1 MEVINAGM
9 RKGIK
14 VMAVVCQTAQFVSLM
29 PKPKDFVTRIVGDV
43 VYLSA
48 QLTKLSED
56 MNKLLDSY
64 ADIPVN
70 YFMTQV
76 NSITGSLSGITNR
89 LNTYT
94 QNGVN
99 QIAGLGENALNTISE
114 ITGSAIDTTGSITS
128 AIVSLGSAVSQ
139 TSVNILGQT
148 DTSGEINDATEVILE
163 WTNNGFKTVKDD
175 VTKPINDVTNKLNN
189 IKSGVTDTING
200 ATNTVNNKIQETQK
214 WIQSLINELREK
226 VQKLSNLMD
235 TNFKDVTG
243 LSSVSKG
250 ATTISTGLVESGE
263 KTLEVTVTQSITS
276 SLSSVINNFSIS
288 KVVFAFAGVIAQSA
302 IVKLG
307 LDQLPPIDFESMMY
321 KIRDDITISE
331 NDLYKQYQ
339 QLSDSTYNDI
349 IKFGEDLSK
358 APSEFRNYSAENY
371 DKFKDEFEDELKKQ
385 REDIRT
391 RMKFAKNDRS
401 QATIAKKEMR
411 SAIKEIEKYRKQI
424 KNAKQTSTL
433 KSIIDDEL
441 KNFKKEIE
449 YRSNSIKSDWE
460 SMMKQYRDAI
470 KEIKEFFSTGGS
482 CDMFIDDC
490 CNQINKD
497 CDDIKELCTNLGTQ
511 LVCCTIKVVMPAD
524 IGPVF
529 PNPGYKIPDFL
540 KDIKTIFKFI
550 KDLITL
556 IIDIINNIN
565 KLVRIMLNGLNN
577 LKEILDQFLELIGL
591 KWLMNLVQNIINLFS
606 DNIKSAK
613 LSLENTLTP
622 VYFSDTKEYENSL
635 EALESLLDGKR
646 ISGISG
652 IIEKSTDILKLNNFG
667 DFYKVTTDKDYVD
680 AVSNVNNIS
689 YINVN
694 SDSDY
699 TKKQSEKVQ
708 KLIDELEK
716 RGDEIVAY
724 KSPIIKEP
732 GNTSKVSDMIDGNS
746 STADIKFIGWHFFH
760 PNLNHTN
767 SRYYKNTFFGT
778 LIKKI
783 KSNIIKKAAKT
794 GNKKRGGV
802 NGLKSRW
809 KVKTD
814 FAYTAF
820 YWYTYYTEDLEKD
833 CFEFGLSD
841 ESIIIDNVVQTENGS
856 VVQLSD
862 GRKVFVAN
870 NMVKSGDY
878 VNVDGVKYRVGK

>member
-1 MEVINAGM
+1 MEVINTGM

-14 VMAVVCQTAQFVSLM
+14 AMAVVCQTAQFVSLM

-99 QIAGLGENALNTISE
+99 QIAGLGENALNTVSE
-114 ITGSAIDTTGSITS
+114 ITGTAIDITGSLTS
-128 AIVSLGSAVSQ
+128 AVVNLGSAVAQ

-148 DTSGEINDATEVILE
+148 DTGEEIYDATEIILE
-163 WTNNGFKTVKDD
+163 WTSNGFKTVKDD

-189 IKSGVTDTING
+189 LKSGVTNTING
-200 ATNTVNNKIQETQK
+200 TTNTVNDKIQEAQK
-214 WIQSLINELREK
+214 WIQTLINKLRDNVK
-226 VQKLSNLMD
+226 KLSNLMD
-235 TNFKDVTG
+235 TGFKDVTG
-243 LSSVSKG
+243 LSSISKG
-250 ATTISTGLVESGE
+250 ATTISSGLTESGE
-263 KTLEVTVTQSITS
+263 ESLAGTATQSITS
-276 SLSSVINNFSIS
+276 SLSNVINNFSIS
-288 KVVFAFAGVIAQSA
+288 KVVFAFAGVITQSA

-321 KIRDDITISE
+321 KIRDDITMTE
-331 NDLYKQYQ
+331 DDLYKQYQ

-349 IKFGEDLSK
+349 VKFGEDISK
-358 APSEFRNYSAENY
+358 NPSEFRNYSAENY

-391 RMKFAKNDRS
+391 RMKFAKNDRN
-401 QATIAKKEMR
+401 QATIAKKEIR

-497 CDDIKELCTNLGTQ
+497 CNDIKEMCKNLASQ
-511 LVCCTIKVVMPAD
+511 LIGCTIKVAMPAD

-529 PNPGYKIPDFL
+529 PNPVYKISDFL
-540 KDIKTIFKFI
+540 MDVKTIIKFI

-556 IIDIINNIN
+556 IIDIINNVN
-565 KLVRIMLNGLNN
+565 KLVRIMLNGINS
-577 LKEILDQFLELIGL
+577 LKEILDQFLSIIGL
-591 KWLMNLVQNIINLFS
+591 KWLMNLVQNIINLFG
-606 DNIKSAK
+606 DNIKSARLK
-613 LSLENTLTP
+613 LENTLSP
-622 VYFSDTKEYENSL
+622 VYFSDTKEYENTI
-635 EALESLLDGKR
+635 EALDSLLEGVKMSEDGKT
-646 ISGISG
+646 SM
-652 IIEKSTDILKLNNFG
+652 
-667 DFYKVTTDKDYVD
+667 
-680 AVSNVNNIS
+680 NNIPKLLEYVQNDDINKLIKS
-689 YINVN
+689 INSVKNINVIN
-694 SDSDY
+694 PDEDN
-699 TKKQSEKVQ
+699 KKVEQIENLLNDMESQ
-708 KLIDELEK
+708 
-716 RGDEIVAY
+716 GDIIVAY
-724 KSPIIKEP
+724 KSPIIEEP
-732 GNTSKVSDMIDGNS
+732 GDTTTVSNMIEGGS
-746 STADIKFIGWHFFH
+746 SDVDIKFIGWHFFH
-760 PNLNHTN
+760 PNLNHTDN
-767 SRYYKNTFFGT
+767 RYYGNGPIQK

-783 KSNIIKKAAKT
+783 KSKIIQKAAKNGHKKNGGVT
-794 GNKKRGGV
+794 RLKNKKVGSLIR
-802 NGLKSRW
+802 KID
-809 KVKTD
+809 T
-814 FAYTAF
+814 AYVAF

-833 CFEFGLSD
+833 CFEFNATDNST
-841 ESIIIDNVVQTENGS
+841 IIDNVVHTENGS

-878 VNVDGVKYRVGK
+878 VNVDGVKYRVK

>member
-1 MEVINAGM
+1 MEVINTGM

-14 VMAVVCQTAQFVSLM
+14 AMAVVCQTAQFVSLM

-89 LNTYT
+89 LNTYV

-114 ITGSAIDTTGSITS
+114 ITGAAIDTTGSLTS
-128 AIVSLGSAVSQ
+128 AVVSLGSAVVQ
-139 TSVNILGQT
+139 TPVNILGQT
-148 DTSGEINDATEVILE
+148 DTGEEINDAAEIVLE
-163 WTNNGFKTVKDD
+163 WTNNGFKTIKDD
-175 VTKPINDVTNKLNN
+175 VTKPINDLTNKLNN
-189 IKSGVTDTING
+189 LKSGVTDTING
-200 ATNTVNNKIQETQK
+200 ATNTVNDKIQEAQK
-214 WIQSLINELREK
+214 WIQTLINELRDK

-243 LSSVSKG
+243 LSSISKG
-250 ATTISTGLVESGE
+250 STTISTGLTESGE
-263 KTLEVTVTQSITS
+263 ESLAGTATQSITS
-276 SLSSVINNFSIS
+276 SLSNVINNFSIS
-288 KVVFAFAGVIAQSA
+288 KVVFAFAGVITQSA

-321 KIRDDITISE
+321 KIRDDITMTE
-331 NDLYKQYQ
+331 DDLYKQYQ

-349 IKFGEDLSK
+349 IKFGEDVSK
-358 APSEFRNYSAENY
+358 NPSEFRNYSAENY

-497 CDDIKELCTNLGTQ
+497 CNDIKEMCKNLASQ
-511 LVCCTIKVVMPAD
+511 LIGCTIKVAMPAD

-529 PNPGYKIPDFL
+529 PNPVYKISDFWM
-540 KDIKTIFKFI
+540 DVKTIIKFI

-556 IIDIINNIN
+556 IIDIINNVN
-565 KLVRIMLNGLNN
+565 KLVRIMLNGINS
-577 LKEILDQFLELIGL
+577 LKEILDEFLNIIGL
-591 KWLMNLVQNIINLFS
+591 KWLMNLVQNIINLFG
-606 DNIKSAK
+606 DNIKSAR
-613 LSLENTLTP
+613 LRLENTLSP

-635 EALESLLDGKR
+635 EALESLLDGNR
-646 ISGISG
+646 ISIRETLTGSI
-652 IIEKSTDILKLNNFG
+652 DMLNSINSINK
-667 DFYKVTTDKDYVD
+667 DFNEVYNGAK
-680 AVSNVNNIS
+680 NIS
-689 YINVN
+689 YINTSATTGSAVTYAEN
-694 SDSDY
+694 
-699 TKKQSEKVQ
+699 QSEKVQ

-724 KSPIIKEP
+724 KSPIIEEP
-732 GNTSKVSDMIDGNS
+732 GDTTTVSNMIDGGS
-746 STADIKFIGWHFFH
+746 SDIDIKFIGWNFFH
-760 PNLNHTN
+760 PNLNN
-767 SRYYKNTFFGT
+767 KDYYKSNFM
-778 LIKKI
+778 KKI
-783 KSNIIKKAAKT
+783 KSKIIKKAAKN
-794 GNKKRGGV
+794 GHKKRGGV
-802 NGLKSRW
+802 NGLRTRW
-809 KVKTD
+809 KVKSDT
-814 FAYTAF
+814 AYDAF

-833 CFEFGLSD
+833 CFEFKTD
-841 ESIIIDNVVQTENGS
+841 DNTVIIDNVVHTENGS

-878 VNVDGVKYRVGK
+878 VNVDGIKYRVGK

>member
-1 MEVINAGM
+1 MEVINTGM

-14 VMAVVCQTAQFVSLM
+14 AMAVVCQTAQFVSLM

-64 ADIPVN
+64 ASIPVN

-76 NSITGSLSGITNR
+76 NSITGSLMGITNR

-114 ITGSAIDTTGSITS
+114 ITGTAIDTTGSITS
-128 AIVSLGSAVSQ
+128 AVVSLGSAVAQ
-139 TSVNILGQT
+139 TSKNILGQT
-148 DTSGEINDATEVILE
+148 DTGEEINNAAEVVLE
-163 WTNNGFKTVKDD
+163 WTDNGFKTIKDD

-200 ATNTVNNKIQETQK
+200 VANTVNDKIQETQK
-214 WIQSLINELREK
+214 WIQTLIDKLRNN
-226 VQKLSNLMD
+226 VQELSNLMD
-235 TNFKDVTG
+235 TGFKDVTG
-243 LSSVSKG
+243 LSSISKG
-250 ATTISTGLVESGE
+250 ANTISTGLTESGE
-263 KTLEVTVTQSITS
+263 ESLVGTAAQSITS
-276 SLSSVINNFSIS
+276 SLSNVINNFSIS
-288 KVVFAFAGVIAQSA
+288 KVVFAFAGVITQSA
-302 IVKLG
+302 IVKLE

-321 KIRDDITISE
+321 KIRDDITMTE
-331 NDLYKQYQ
+331 DDLYKQYQ

-358 APSEFRNYSAENY
+358 NPSEFRNYSAENY
-371 DKFKDEFEDELKKQ
+371 DNFKDEFEDELKKQ
-385 REDIRT
+385 REEIRT
-391 RMKFAKNDRS
+391 RMKFAKNDKK

-449 YRSNSIKSDWE
+449 YISNSIKSDWE

-497 CDDIKELCTNLGTQ
+497 CDDIKELCKNLSSQ
-511 LVCCTIKVVMPAD
+511 LIGCTIKVAMPAD

-529 PNPGYKIPDFL
+529 PNPVYKISDFWM
-540 KDIKTIFKFI
+540 DVKTIFKFI

-556 IIDIINNIN
+556 IIDIINNVN
-565 KLVRIMLNGLNN
+565 RLVRIMLNGINS
-577 LKEILDQFLELIGL
+577 LKEILDEFLNIIGL
-591 KWLMNLVQNIINLFS
+591 KWLMNLVQNIINLFGN
-606 DNIKSAK
+606 NIKSAR
-613 LSLENTLTP
+613 LRLENSLSP

-635 EALESLLDGKR
+635 EALESLLDGNR
-646 ISGISG
+646 ISISETLTG
-652 IIEKSTDILKLNNFG
+652 SIEMLNSINSINA
-667 DFYKVTTDKDYVD
+667 DFNIAYSGAK
-680 AVSNVNNIS
+680 NIS
-689 YINVN
+689 YINTSAN
-694 SDSDY
+694 SSK
-699 TKKQSEKVQ
+699 TAQKQSEKVQ
-708 KLIDELEK
+708 ILIDELEK

-724 KSPIIKEP
+724 KSPIIEEP
-732 GNTSKVSDMIDGNS
+732 GDTTTVSNMIDGGS
-746 STADIKFIGWHFFH
+746 SDVDIKFIGWHFFH
-760 PNLNHTN
+760 PNLNN
-767 SRYYKNTFFGT
+767 KDYYKSDFM
-778 LIKKI
+778 KKI
-783 KSNIIKKAAKT
+783 KSKIIKKAAKS
-794 GNKKRGGV
+794 GHKKRGGV
-802 NGLKSRW
+802 NGLRTRW
-809 KVKTD
+809 KVKSDT
-814 FAYTAF
+814 AYDAF

-833 CFEFGLSD
+833 CFEFKTND
-841 ESIIIDNVVQTENGS
+841 NTVIIDNVVHTENGS

-878 VNVDGVKYRVGK
+878 VNVDGVKYRVGN

>member
-1 MEVINAGM
+1 MEVINTGM
-9 RKGIK
+9 RKSIK
-14 VMAVVCQTAQFVSLM
+14 TMAVVCQTAQFVSLM

-64 ADIPVN
+64 ASIPVN

-76 NSITGSLSGITNR
+76 NSITGSLSSITNR

-114 ITGSAIDTTGSITS
+114 ITGTAIDTTGSITS
-128 AIVSLGSAVSQ
+128 AIVNLGSAVAQ
-139 TSVNILGQT
+139 TSVNVIGQT
-148 DTSGEINDATEVILE
+148 DLGEEINDGAEIILE
-163 WTNNGFKTVKDD
+163 WTDNGFKTVKDD
-175 VTKPINDVTNKLNN
+175 ITKPINDVTNKLNN
-189 IKSGVTDTING
+189 IKSGVTDDING
-200 ATNTVNNKIQETQK
+200 VANDVNGVIQKTQK
-214 WIQSLINELREK
+214 WIQTLINDLRNE
-226 VQKLSNLMD
+226 VQKLSNLID
-235 TNFKDVTG
+235 TGFEEVTG
-243 LSSVSKG
+243 LSSISKG
-250 ATTISTGLVESGE
+250 ASTISTGLTESGE
-263 KTLEVTVTQSITS
+263 KTLEVTATQSITS
-276 SLSSVINNFSIS
+276 SLSNVINNFSIS
-288 KVVFAFAGVIAQSA
+288 KVVFAFAGVITQSA

-307 LDQLPPIDFESMMY
+307 LDKLPPIDFESMMY
-321 KIRDDITISE
+321 KIRDDITITE
-331 NDLYKQYQ
+331 DDLYKQYQ

-349 IKFGEDLSK
+349 IKFGEDVSK
-358 APSEFRNYSAENY
+358 NPSEFRNYSAENY

-391 RMKFAKNDRS
+391 RMKFAKNDRN
-401 QATIAKKEMR
+401 QATIAKKEIR

-497 CDDIKELCTNLGTQ
+497 CDDIKELCKNLASQ
-511 LVCCTIKVVMPAD
+511 LIGCTIKVAMPAD

-529 PNPGYKIPDFL
+529 PNPAYKISDFL
-540 KDIKTIFKFI
+540 MDVKTIIKFI

-556 IIDIINNIN
+556 IIDIINNVN
-565 KLVRIMLNGLNN
+565 KLVRIMLNGINS
-577 LKEILDQFLELIGL
+577 LKEILDEFLNIIGL
-591 KWLMNLVQNIINLFS
+591 KWLMNLVQNIINLFGN
-606 DNIKSAK
+606 NIKSAR
-613 LSLENTLTP
+613 LSLENSLSP

-635 EALESLLDGKR
+635 EALESLLDGNR
-646 ISGISG
+646 ISIRETLTGSI
-652 IIEKSTDILKLNNFG
+652 DMLNSINSINK
-667 DFYKVTTDKDYVD
+667 DFNEVYNGAK
-680 AVSNVNNIS
+680 NIS
-689 YINVN
+689 YINTSATTGRAVTYAEN
-694 SDSDY
+694 
-699 TKKQSEKVQ
+699 QSEKVQ

-724 KSPIIKEP
+724 KSPIIEEP
-732 GNTSKVSDMIDGNS
+732 GDTTTVSNMIDGGS
-746 STADIKFIGWHFFH
+746 SDIDIKFIGWNFFH
-760 PNLNHTN
+760 PNLNN
-767 SRYYKNTFFGT
+767 KDYYKSNFM
-778 LIKKI
+778 KKI
-783 KSNIIKKAAKT
+783 KSKIIKKAAKN
-794 GNKKRGGV
+794 GHKKRGGV
-802 NGLKSRW
+802 NGLRTRW
-809 KVKTD
+809 KVKSDT
-814 FAYTAF
+814 AYDAF

-833 CFEFGLSD
+833 CFEFKTD
-841 ESIIIDNVVQTENGS
+841 DNTVIIDNVVHTENGS
-856 VVQLSD
+856 VVQLND

-878 VNVDGVKYRVGK
+878 VNVDGVKYRVK

>member
-1 MEVINAGM
+1 MEVINTGM
-9 RKGIK
+9 RKSIK
-14 VMAVVCQTAQFVSLM
+14 TMAVVCQTAQFVSLM

-56 MNKLLDSY
+56 MNKLLASY
-64 ADIPVN
+64 SDIPIN

-76 NSITGSLSGITNR
+76 NSITGSLSSITNR

-114 ITGSAIDTTGSITS
+114 ITGTAIDTTGTITS
-128 AIVSLGSAVSQ
+128 AIVNLGSAVAQ
-139 TSVNILGQT
+139 TSVNVIGQT
-148 DTSGEINDATEVILE
+148 DLGEEINDGAEIILE
-163 WTNNGFKTVKDD
+163 WTNNTFKTVKDD

-189 IKSGVTDTING
+189 IKSGTTDTINDV
-200 ATNTVNNKIQETQK
+200 ANTVNGAIQKTQK
-214 WIQSLINELREK
+214 WIQTLINDLRNE
-226 VQKLSNLMD
+226 VQKLSNVLD
-235 TNFKDVTG
+235 TNFKEYSG
-243 LSSVSKG
+243 LNFISEG
-250 ATTISTGLVESGE
+250 ATTISSGLAESGE
-263 KTLEVTVTQSITS
+263 ESLAGSATQSITS
-276 SLSSVINNFSIS
+276 SISNVINNFSIS
-288 KVVFAFAGVIAQSA
+288 KVVLAFAGLITQSV

-321 KIRDDITISE
+321 KIRDDIAMTE
-331 NDLYKQYQ
+331 DDLYKQYQ
-339 QLSDSTYNDI
+339 ELSDSTYNDI

-358 APSEFRNYSAENY
+358 NPSEFRNYSTENY
-371 DKFKDEFEDELKKQ
+371 DEFKNEFEDELKKQ
-385 REDIRT
+385 REEIRT

-433 KSIIDDEL
+433 KSIIGDEL
-441 KNFKKEIE
+441 NNFKKEIE

-460 SMMKQYRDAI
+460 SMMKQYKDAI
-470 KEIKEFFSTGGS
+470 NEIKEFFSTGGS

-497 CDDIKELCTNLGTQ
+497 CDDIKELCKNLSSQ
-511 LVCCTIKVVMPAD
+511 LIGCTIKVAMPAD

-529 PNPGYKIPDFL
+529 PNPVYKISDFWM
-540 KDIKTIFKFI
+540 DVKTIFKFI

-556 IIDIINNIN
+556 IIDIINNVN
-565 KLVRIMLNGLNN
+565 KLVRIMLNGINS
-577 LKEILDQFLELIGL
+577 LKEILDEFLSIIGL
-591 KWLMNLVQNIINLFS
+591 KWLMNLVQNIINLFG
-606 DNIKSAK
+606 DNIKSAR
-613 LSLENTLTP
+613 LSLENSLSP

-635 EALESLLDGKR
+635 EALESLLDGNR
-646 ISGISG
+646 ISIRETLTGSI
-652 IIEKSTDILKLNNFG
+652 DMLNSINSINK
-667 DFYKVTTDKDYVD
+667 DFNEVYNGAK
-680 AVSNVNNIS
+680 NIS
-689 YINVN
+689 YINTSATGMAATYAEN
-694 SDSDY
+694 
-699 TKKQSEKVQ
+699 QSEKVQ

-724 KSPIIKEP
+724 KSPIIEEP
-732 GNTSKVSDMIDGNS
+732 GDTTTVSNMIDGES
-746 STADIKFIGWHFFH
+746 SDIDIKFIGWNFFH
-760 PNLNHTN
+760 PNLNN
-767 SRYYKNTFFGT
+767 KDYYKSDFM
-778 LIKKI
+778 KKI
-783 KSNIIKKAAKT
+783 KSKIIKKAAKN
-794 GNKKRGGV
+794 GHKKRGGV
-802 NGLKSRW
+802 NGLRTRW
-809 KVKTD
+809 KVKSDT
-814 FAYTAF
+814 AYDAF

-833 CFEFGLSD
+833 CFEFNTTD
-841 ESIIIDNVVQTENGS
+841 NTVIIDNVVHTENGS

>member
-1 MEVINAGM
+1 MEVINTGM

-14 VMAVVCQTAQFVSLM
+14 AMAVVCQTAQFVSLM

-76 NSITGSLSGITNR
+76 NSITGSLSGIANR
-89 LNTYT
+89 LNTYA

-114 ITGSAIDTTGSITS
+114 ITGAAIDTTGSLTS
-128 AIVSLGSAVSQ
+128 AVVSLGSAVVQ
-139 TSVNILGQT
+139 TPVNILGQT
-148 DTSGEINDATEVILE
+148 DTGEEINDAAEIVLE
-163 WTNNGFKTVKDD
+163 WTNNGFKTIKDD

-189 IKSGVTDTING
+189 LKSGVTDTING
-200 ATNTVNNKIQETQK
+200 ATNTVNDKIQEAQK
-214 WIQSLINELREK
+214 WIQTLINELRDK

-235 TNFKDVTG
+235 TGFKDVTG
-243 LSSVSKG
+243 LSSISKG
-250 ATTISTGLVESGE
+250 STTISTGLTESGE
-263 KTLEVTVTQSITS
+263 ESLAGTATQSITS
-276 SLSSVINNFSIS
+276 SLSNVINNFSIS
-288 KVVFAFAGVIAQSA
+288 KVVFAFAGVITQSA

-321 KIRDDITISE
+321 KIRDDITMTE
-331 NDLYKQYQ
+331 DDLYKQYQ

-358 APSEFRNYSAENY
+358 NPSEFRNYSAENY

-391 RMKFAKNDRS
+391 RMKFAKNDRN

-497 CDDIKELCTNLGTQ
+497 CNDIKEMCKNLASQ
-511 LVCCTIKVVMPAD
+511 LIGCTIKVAMPAD

-529 PNPGYKIPDFL
+529 PNPAYKISDFL
-540 KDIKTIFKFI
+540 MDVKTIIKFI
-550 KDLITL
+550 KDLITS
-556 IIDIINNIN
+556 IIDIINNVN
-565 KLVRIMLNGLNN
+565 KLARIMLNGINS
-577 LKEILDQFLELIGL
+577 LKEILDEFLNIIGL
-591 KWLMNLVQNIINLFS
+591 KWLMNLVQNIINLFG
-606 DNIKSAK
+606 DNIKSARW
-613 LSLENTLTP
+613 SLENSLSP

-635 EALESLLDGKR
+635 EALESLLDGNR
-646 ISGISG
+646 ISIRETLTGSI
-652 IIEKSTDILKLNNFG
+652 DMLNSINSINK
-667 DFYKVTTDKDYVD
+667 DFNEVYNGAK
-680 AVSNVNNIS
+680 NIS
-689 YINVN
+689 YINTSATTGRAVTYAEN
-694 SDSDY
+694 
-699 TKKQSEKVQ
+699 QSEKVQ

-724 KSPIIKEP
+724 KSPIIEEP
-732 GNTSKVSDMIDGNS
+732 GDTTTVSNMIDGGS
-746 STADIKFIGWHFFH
+746 SDIDIKFIGWNFFH
-760 PNLNHTN
+760 PNLNN
-767 SRYYKNTFFGT
+767 KDYYKSDFM
-778 LIKKI
+778 KKI
-783 KSNIIKKAAKT
+783 KSKIIKKAAKS
-794 GNKKRGGV
+794 GHKKRGGV
-802 NGLKSRW
+802 NGLRTRW
-809 KVKTD
+809 KVKSDT
-814 FAYTAF
+814 AYDAF

-833 CFEFGLSD
+833 CFEFNTTD
-841 ESIIIDNVVQTENGS
+841 NTVIIDNVVHTENGS

-878 VNVDGVKYRVGK
+878 VNVDGVKYRVK

>member
-1 MEVINAGM
+1 MEVINTGM

-14 VMAVVCQTAQFVSLM
+14 AMAVAAQTMQFISLM

-64 ADIPVN
+64 ADIPVD

-89 LNTYT
+89 LNIYA

-114 ITGSAIDTTGSITS
+114 ITGAAIDTTGSLTS
-128 AIVSLGSAVSQ
+128 AVVSLGSAVVQ
-139 TSVNILGQT
+139 TPVNILGQT
-148 DTSGEINDATEVILE
+148 DTGEEINDAAEIVLE
-163 WTNNGFKTVKDD
+163 WTNNGFKTIKDD
-175 VTKPINDVTNKLNN
+175 VTKPINDLTNKLNN
-189 IKSGVTDTING
+189 LKSGVTDTING
-200 ATNTVNNKIQETQK
+200 ATNTVNDKIQEAQK
-214 WIQSLINELREK
+214 WIQTLINELRDNVK
-226 VQKLSNLMD
+226 KLSNLMD
-235 TNFKDVTG
+235 TGFKDVTG
-243 LSSVSKG
+243 LSSISKG
-250 ATTISTGLVESGE
+250 STTISTGLTESGE
-263 KTLEVTVTQSITS
+263 ESLAGTATQSITS
-276 SLSSVINNFSIS
+276 SLSNAINNFSIS
-288 KVVFAFAGVIAQSA
+288 KVVFAFAGVITQSA

-321 KIRDDITISE
+321 KIRNDITMTE
-331 NDLYKQYQ
+331 DDLYKQYQ

-349 IKFGEDLSK
+349 IKFGEDISK
-358 APSEFRNYSAENY
+358 NPSEFRNYSAENY

-449 YRSNSIKSDWE
+449 YKSNSIKSDWE

-497 CDDIKELCTNLGTQ
+497 CNDIKELCKNLASQ
-511 LVCCTIKVVMPAD
+511 LIGCTIKVAMPAD

-529 PNPGYKIPDFL
+529 PNPVYKISDFWM
-540 KDIKTIFKFI
+540 DVKTIIKFI

-556 IIDIINNIN
+556 IIDIINNVN
-565 KLVRIMLNGLNN
+565 KLVRIMLNGINS
-577 LKEILDQFLELIGL
+577 LKEILDEFLNIIGL
-591 KWLMNLVQNIINLFS
+591 KWLMNLVQNIINLFG
-606 DNIKSAK
+606 DNIKSAR
-613 LSLENTLTP
+613 LRLENTLSP

-635 EALESLLDGKR
+635 EALESLLDGNR
-646 ISGISG
+646 ISIRETLTGS
-652 IIEKSTDILKLNNFG
+652 IEMLNSINSINK
-667 DFYKVTTDKDYVD
+667 DFNEVYNGAK
-680 AVSNVNNIS
+680 NIS
-689 YINVN
+689 YINTSATGMAATYADN
-694 SDSDY
+694 
-699 TKKQSEKVQ
+699 QSEKVQ

-724 KSPIIKEP
+724 KSPIIEEP
-732 GNTSKVSDMIDGNS
+732 GDTTTVSNMIDGGS
-746 STADIKFIGWHFFH
+746 SDIDIKFIGWDFFH
-760 PNLNHTN
+760 PNLNN
-767 SRYYKNTFFGT
+767 KDYYKTDFM
-778 LIKKI
+778 KKI
-783 KSNIIKKAAKT
+783 KSKIIKKAAKS
-794 GNKKRGGV
+794 GHKKRGGV
-802 NGLKSRW
+802 NGLRTRW
-809 KVKTD
+809 KVKSDT
-814 FAYTAF
+814 AYDAF

-833 CFEFGLSD
+833 CFEFKTD
-841 ESIIIDNVVQTENGS
+841 DNTVIIDNVVHTENGS

-878 VNVDGVKYRVGK
+878 VNVDGIKYRVGK

>member
-1 MEVINAGM
+1 MEVINTGM

-14 VMAVVCQTAQFVSLM
+14 AMAVAAQTMQFISLM

-114 ITGSAIDTTGSITS
+114 ITGAAIDTTGSLTS
-128 AIVSLGSAVSQ
+128 AVVSLGSAVVQ
-139 TSVNILGQT
+139 TPVNILGQT
-148 DTSGEINDATEVILE
+148 DTGEEINDAAEIVLE
-163 WTNNGFKTVKDD
+163 WTNNGFKTIKDD

-189 IKSGVTDTING
+189 LKSGVTDTING
-200 ATNTVNNKIQETQK
+200 ATNTVNDKIQEVQK
-214 WIQSLINELREK
+214 WIQTLINELRDK

-235 TNFKDVTG
+235 TSFKDVTG
-243 LSSVSKG
+243 LSSISKG
-250 ATTISTGLVESGE
+250 STTISTGLTESGE
-263 KTLEVTVTQSITS
+263 ESLAGTATQSITS
-276 SLSSVINNFSIS
+276 SLSNVINNFSIS
-288 KVVFAFAGVIAQSA
+288 KVVFAFAGVITQSA

-321 KIRDDITISE
+321 KIRDDITMTE
-331 NDLYKQYQ
+331 DDLYKQYQ

-349 IKFGEDLSK
+349 IKFGEDVSK
-358 APSEFRNYSAENY
+358 NPSEFRNYSTENY

-391 RMKFAKNDRS
+391 RMKFAKNDRN
-401 QATIAKKEMR
+401 QATIAKKEIR

-497 CDDIKELCTNLGTQ
+497 CNDIKEMCKNLASQ
-511 LVCCTIKVVMPAD
+511 LIGCTIKVAMPAD

-529 PNPGYKIPDFL
+529 PNPVYKISDFL
-540 KDIKTIFKFI
+540 MDVKTIIKFI

-556 IIDIINNIN
+556 IIDIINNVN
-565 KLVRIMLNGLNN
+565 KLVRIMLNGINS
-577 LKEILDQFLELIGL
+577 LKEILDEFLNIIGL
-591 KWLMNLVQNIINLFS
+591 KWLMNLVQNIINLFG
-606 DNIKSAK
+606 DNIKSAR
-613 LSLENTLTP
+613 LRLENTLSP
-622 VYFSDTKEYENSL
+622 VYFSDTKEYENTI
-635 EALESLLDGKR
+635 EALDSLLEGVKMSDDGKTSMSN
-646 ISGISG
+646 IPKLLEYVQNDDINKL
-652 IIEKSTDILKLNNFG
+652 IKSINSAKNIN
-667 DFYKVTTDKDYVD
+667 VINPDKD
-680 AVSNVNNIS
+680 
-689 YINVN
+689 
-694 SDSDY
+694 
-699 TKKQSEKVQ
+699 
-708 KLIDELEK
+708 DEVK
-716 RGDEIVAY
+716 RIENLLNDMESQGDVIVAY
-724 KSPIIKEP
+724 KSPIIEEP
-732 GNTSKVSDMIDGNS
+732 GDTTTVSNMIDGGS
-746 STADIKFIGWHFFH
+746 SDIDIKFIGWNFFH
-760 PNLNHTN
+760 PNLNN
-767 SRYYKNTFFGT
+767 KDYYKSNFM
-778 LIKKI
+778 KKI
-783 KSNIIKKAAKT
+783 KSKIIKKAAKN
-794 GNKKRGGV
+794 GHKKRGGV
-802 NGLKSRW
+802 NGLRTRW
-809 KVKTD
+809 KVRSDT
-814 FAYTAF
+814 AYDAF

-833 CFEFGLSD
+833 CFEFKTD
-841 ESIIIDNVVQTENGS
+841 DNTVIIDNVVHTENGS

-878 VNVDGVKYRVGK
+878 VNVDGVKYRVGN

>member
-1 MEVINAGM
+1 MEVINTGM

-14 VMAVVCQTAQFVSLM
+14 AMAVVCQTAQFVSLM

-89 LNTYT
+89 LNTYV

-99 QIAGLGENALNTISE
+99 QIVGLGENALNTISE
-114 ITGSAIDTTGSITS
+114 ITGAAIDTTGSITS

-148 DTSGEINDATEVILE
+148 DTGEEINDAAEIILE

-175 VTKPINDVTNKLNN
+175 VTKPINDVTNKLSN
-189 IKSGVTDTING
+189 IKSGVTDKINNVS
-200 ATNTVNNKIQETQK
+200 NTVNDKIQETQK
-214 WIQSLINELREK
+214 QIQTLINELRDK
-226 VQKLSNLMD
+226 IQKLSNLMD

-243 LSSVSKG
+243 LSSISKG
-250 ATTISTGLVESGE
+250 ATTISTGLSESGE
-263 KTLEVTVTQSITS
+263 KTLEVTATQSITS
-276 SLSSVINNFSIS
+276 SLSNVINNFSIS
-288 KVVFAFAGVIAQSA
+288 KVVFAFAGVITQSA

-321 KIRDDITISE
+321 KIRDDITMTE
-331 NDLYKQYQ
+331 DDLYKQYQ

-358 APSEFRNYSAENY
+358 NPSEFRNYSAKNY

-401 QATIAKKEMR
+401 QAAIAKKEMR

-497 CDDIKELCTNLGTQ
+497 CNDIKELCKNLSSQ
-511 LVCCTIKVVMPAD
+511 LIGCTIKVAMPAD

-529 PNPGYKIPDFL
+529 PNPVYKISDFL
-540 KDIKTIFKFI
+540 MDVKSIFKFI
-550 KDLITL
+550 KELITL
-556 IIDIINNIN
+556 IINIINNVN
-565 KLVRIMLNGLNN
+565 KLARIMLNGINN
-577 LKEILDQFLELIGL
+577 LKEILDEFLNIIGL
-591 KWLMNLVQNIINLFS
+591 KWLMNMVQNIINLFGN
-606 DNIKSAK
+606 NIKLAR
-613 LSLENTLTP
+613 LSLENSLSP
-622 VYFSDTKEYENSL
+622 VYFSDTKEYESSIN
-635 EALESLLDGKR
+635 ALESLLNGKR
-646 ISGISG
+646 VSGISETLSG
-652 IIEKSTDILKLNNFG
+652 SIEMLNNINSIND
-667 DFYKVTTDKDYVD
+667 DFND
-680 AVSNVNNIS
+680 AYDAAKNIS
-689 YINVN
+689 YINTSAN
-694 SDSDY
+694 SSK
-699 TKKQSEKVQ
+699 TAQKQSEKVQ
-708 KLIDELEK
+708 NLIDELEK

-724 KSPIIKEP
+724 KSPIIEEP
-732 GNTSKVSDMIDGNS
+732 GDTTTVSNMIDGGS
-746 STADIKFIGWHFFH
+746 SDIDIKFIGWHFFH
-760 PNLNHTN
+760 PNLNHTDD
-767 SRYYKNTFFGT
+767 RYYGNGLIQD

-783 KSNIIKKAAKT
+783 KSKIIKKAAKN
-794 GNKKRGGV
+794 GHKENGGV
-802 NGLKSRW
+802 NGLRTRW
-809 KVKTD
+809 KVKSDT
-814 FAYTAF
+814 AYKAF

-833 CFEFGLSD
+833 CFEFNTTD
-841 ESIIIDNVVQTENGS
+841 NTVIIDNVVHTENGS

-862 GRKVFVAN
+862 GRKVFIAN

-878 VNVDGVKYRVGK
+878 VNVDGVKYRVK

>member
-1 MEVINAGM
+1 MEVINTGM

-14 VMAVVCQTAQFVSLM
+14 AMAVVCQTAQFVSLM

-64 ADIPVN
+64 ASIPVN

-76 NSITGSLSGITNR
+76 NSITGSLSGIANR

-99 QIAGLGENALNTISE
+99 QIAGLGENTLNTISE
-114 ITGSAIDTTGSITS
+114 ITGAAIDTTGSLTS
-128 AIVSLGSAVSQ
+128 AVVSLGSAVVQ
-139 TSVNILGQT
+139 TPVNILGQT
-148 DTSGEINDATEVILE
+148 DTGEEINDAAEIVLE
-163 WTNNGFKTVKDD
+163 WTNNGFKTIKDD

-189 IKSGVTDTING
+189 LKSGVTDTING
-200 ATNTVNNKIQETQK
+200 ATNTVNDKIQEAQK
-214 WIQSLINELREK
+214 WIQTLINELRDK

-235 TNFKDVTG
+235 TGFKDVTG
-243 LSSVSKG
+243 LSSISKG
-250 ATTISTGLVESGE
+250 STTISTGLAESGE
-263 KTLEVTVTQSITS
+263 ESLAGTATQSITS
-276 SLSSVINNFSIS
+276 SLSNVINNFSIS
-288 KVVFAFAGVIAQSA
+288 KVVFAFAGVITQSA

-321 KIRDDITISE
+321 KIRDDITMTE
-331 NDLYKQYQ
+331 DDLYKQYQ

-358 APSEFRNYSAENY
+358 NPSEFRNYSTENY

-391 RMKFAKNDRS
+391 RMKFAKNDRN
-401 QATIAKKEMR
+401 QATIAKKEIR

-497 CDDIKELCTNLGTQ
+497 CNDIKEMCKNLASQ
-511 LVCCTIKVVMPAD
+511 LIGCTIKVAMPAD

-529 PNPGYKIPDFL
+529 PNPVYKISDFL
-540 KDIKTIFKFI
+540 MDVKTIIKFI

-556 IIDIINNIN
+556 IIDIINNVN
-565 KLVRIMLNGLNN
+565 KLVRIMLNGVNS
-577 LKEILDQFLELIGL
+577 LKEILDEFLNIIGL
-591 KWLMNLVQNIINLFS
+591 KWLMNLVQNIINLFG
-606 DNIKSAK
+606 DNIKSTR
-613 LSLENTLTP
+613 LRLENTLSP
-622 VYFSDTKEYENSL
+622 VYFSDTKEYENTI
-635 EALESLLDGKR
+635 EALDSLLEGVKMSDDGKTSMSN
-646 ISGISG
+646 IPKLLEYVQNDDINKL
-652 IIEKSTDILKLNNFG
+652 IKSINSAKNIN
-667 DFYKVTTDKDYVD
+667 VINPDKDDEVKRIE
-680 AVSNVNNIS
+680 NL
-689 YINVN
+689 INDME
-694 SDSDY
+694 S
-699 TKKQSEKVQ
+699 Q
-708 KLIDELEK
+708 
-716 RGDEIVAY
+716 GDVIVAY
-724 KSPIIKEP
+724 KSPIIEEP
-732 GNTSKVSDMIDGNS
+732 GDTTTVSNMIDGGS
-746 STADIKFIGWHFFH
+746 SDVDIKFIGWNFFH
-760 PNLNHTN
+760 PNLNHTGDK
-767 SRYYKNTFFGT
+767 YYSSKF
-778 LIKKI
+778 IKKI
-783 KSNIIKKAAKT
+783 KSKIIKKAAKNGHKKNGGVT
-794 GNKKRGGV
+794 RLKNKKV
-802 NGLKSRW
+802 GLRRKID
-809 KVKTD
+809 T
-814 FAYTAF
+814 AYVAF

-833 CFEFGLSD
+833 CFEFNTTNNTV
-841 ESIIIDNVVQTENGS
+841 IIDNVVHTENGS
-856 VVQLSD
+856 VVQLND

>member
-1 MEVINAGM
+1 MEVINTGM

-14 VMAVVCQTAQFVSLM
+14 AMAVVCQTAQFVSLM

-89 LNTYT
+89 LNTYV

-114 ITGSAIDTTGSITS
+114 ITGAAIDTTGSLTS
-128 AIVSLGSAVSQ
+128 AVVSLGSAVVQ
-139 TSVNILGQT
+139 TPVNILGQT
-148 DTSGEINDATEVILE
+148 DTGEEINDAAEIVLE
-163 WTNNGFKTVKDD
+163 WTNNGFKTIKDD

-189 IKSGVTDTING
+189 LKSGVTDTING
-200 ATNTVNNKIQETQK
+200 ATNTVNDKIQEAQK
-214 WIQSLINELREK
+214 WFQTLINELRDK

-235 TNFKDVTG
+235 TGFKDVTG
-243 LSSVSKG
+243 LSSISKG
-250 ATTISTGLVESGE
+250 STTISTGLTESGE
-263 KTLEVTVTQSITS
+263 ESLAGIATQSITS
-276 SLSSVINNFSIS
+276 SLSNVINNFSIS
-288 KVVFAFAGVIAQSA
+288 KVVFAFAGVIIQSA

-321 KIRDDITISE
+321 KIRDDITMTE
-331 NDLYKQYQ
+331 DDLYKQYQ

-349 IKFGEDLSK
+349 IKFGEDVSK
-358 APSEFRNYSAENY
+358 NPSEFRNYSAENY

-391 RMKFAKNDRS
+391 RMKFAKNDRN

-433 KSIIDDEL
+433 KSIIGDEL

-497 CDDIKELCTNLGTQ
+497 CNDIKELCKNLASQ
-511 LVCCTIKVVMPAD
+511 LIGCTIKVAMPAD

-529 PNPGYKIPDFL
+529 PNPVYKISDFWM
-540 KDIKTIFKFI
+540 DVKTIIKFI

-556 IIDIINNIN
+556 IIDIINNVN
-565 KLVRIMLNGLNN
+565 KLVRIMLNGINS
-577 LKEILDQFLELIGL
+577 LKEILDEFLNIIGL
-591 KWLMNLVQNIINLFS
+591 KWLMNLVQNIINLFGY
-606 DNIKSAK
+606 NIKSAR
-613 LSLENTLTP
+613 LRLENTLSP

-635 EALESLLDGKR
+635 EALESLLDGNR
-646 ISGISG
+646 ISIRETLTGSI
-652 IIEKSTDILKLNNFG
+652 DMLNSINSINK
-667 DFYKVTTDKDYVD
+667 DFNEVYNGAK
-680 AVSNVNNIS
+680 NIS
-689 YINVN
+689 YINTSATTGRAVTYAEN
-694 SDSDY
+694 
-699 TKKQSEKVQ
+699 QSEKVQ

-724 KSPIIKEP
+724 KSPIIEEP
-732 GNTSKVSDMIDGNS
+732 GDITTVSNMIDGGS
-746 STADIKFIGWHFFH
+746 SDIDIKFIGWNFFH
-760 PNLNHTN
+760 PNLNN
-767 SRYYKNTFFGT
+767 KDYYKSNFM
-778 LIKKI
+778 KKI
-783 KSNIIKKAAKT
+783 KSKIIKKAAKN
-794 GNKKRGGV
+794 GHKKRGGV
-802 NGLKSRW
+802 NGLRTRW
-809 KVKTD
+809 KVKSDT
-814 FAYTAF
+814 AYDAF

-833 CFEFGLSD
+833 CFEFKTD
-841 ESIIIDNVVQTENGS
+841 DNTVIIDNVVHTENGS

-878 VNVDGVKYRVGK
+878 VNVDGIKYRVGK

>member
-1 MEVINAGM
+1 MEVINTGM

-14 VMAVVCQTAQFVSLM
+14 AMAVAAQTMQFISLM

-114 ITGSAIDTTGSITS
+114 ITGAAIDTTGSLTS
-128 AIVSLGSAVSQ
+128 AVVSLGSAVVQ
-139 TSVNILGQT
+139 TPVNILGQT
-148 DTSGEINDATEVILE
+148 DTGEEINDAAEIVLE
-163 WTNNGFKTVKDD
+163 WTNNGFKTIKDD

-189 IKSGVTDTING
+189 LKSGVTDTING
-200 ATNTVNNKIQETQK
+200 TTNTVNDKIQEAQK
-214 WIQSLINELREK
+214 WIQTLINELRDK

-243 LSSVSKG
+243 LSSISKG
-250 ATTISTGLVESGE
+250 ATTISTGLAESGE
-263 KTLEVTVTQSITS
+263 ESLAGTATQSITS
-276 SLSSVINNFSIS
+276 SLSNVINNFSIS
-288 KVVFAFAGVIAQSA
+288 KVVFAFAGVITQSA

-321 KIRDDITISE
+321 KIRDDITMTE
-331 NDLYKQYQ
+331 DDLYKQYQ

-349 IKFGEDLSK
+349 IKFGEDVSK
-358 APSEFRNYSAENY
+358 NPSEFRNYSAENY

-391 RMKFAKNDRS
+391 RMKFAKNDRN

-441 KNFKKEIE
+441 KNFKKEVE

-460 SMMKQYRDAI
+460 SMMKQYRNAI

-497 CDDIKELCTNLGTQ
+497 CNDIKELCKNLASQ
-511 LVCCTIKVVMPAD
+511 LIGCTIKVAMPAD

-529 PNPGYKIPDFL
+529 PNPVYKISDFWM
-540 KDIKTIFKFI
+540 DVKTIIKFI
-550 KDLITL
+550 KDLITS
-556 IIDIINNIN
+556 IIDIINNVN
-565 KLVRIMLNGLNN
+565 KLARIMLNGINS
-577 LKEILDQFLELIGL
+577 LKEILDEFLNIIGL
-591 KWLMNLVQNIINLFS
+591 KWLMNLVQNIINLFGN
-606 DNIKSAK
+606 NIKSAR
-613 LSLENTLTP
+613 LRLENSLSP

-646 ISGISG
+646 ISIRETLTGS
-652 IIEKSTDILKLNNFG
+652 IEMLNSINSINK
-667 DFYKVTTDKDYVD
+667 DFND
-680 AVSNVNNIS
+680 AYDAAKNIS
-689 YINVN
+689 HINTSATTGRVATYADN
-694 SDSDY
+694 
-699 TKKQSEKVQ
+699 QSEKVQ

-724 KSPIIKEP
+724 KSPIIEEP
-732 GNTSKVSDMIDGNS
+732 GDTTTVSNMIDGGS
-746 STADIKFIGWHFFH
+746 SDIDIKFIGWDFFH
-760 PNLNHTN
+760 PNLNN
-767 SRYYKNTFFGT
+767 KKYYKSKFM
-778 LIKKI
+778 KRI
-783 KSNIIKKAAKT
+783 KSKIIKKAAKS
-794 GNKKRGGV
+794 GHKKRGGV
-802 NGLKSRW
+802 NGLRTRW
-809 KVKTD
+809 KVKSDT
-814 FAYTAF
+814 AYKAF

-833 CFEFGLSD
+833 CFEFKTD
-841 ESIIIDNVVQTENGS
+841 DNTVIIDNVVHTENGS

-878 VNVDGVKYRVGK
+878 VNVDGVKYRVGN

>member
-1 MEVINAGM
+1 MEVINTGM

-14 VMAVVCQTAQFVSLM
+14 AMAVVCQTAQFVSLM

-76 NSITGSLSGITNR
+76 NSITGSLSGIANR

-114 ITGSAIDTTGSITS
+114 ITGTAIDTTGSITS
-128 AIVSLGSAVSQ
+128 AIVNLGSAVAQ
-139 TSVNILGQT
+139 TSVNVIGQT
-148 DTSGEINDATEVILE
+148 DLGEEINDGAEIILE

-175 VTKPINDVTNKLNN
+175 ATKPINDVTNKLNN

-200 ATNTVNNKIQETQK
+200 ATNTVNDKIQEAQK
-214 WIQSLINELREK
+214 WIQTLINELRDK

-235 TNFKDVTG
+235 TGFKDVTG
-243 LSSVSKG
+243 LSSISKG
-250 ATTISTGLVESGE
+250 AATISTGLAESGE
-263 KTLEVTVTQSITS
+263 ESLAGTATQSITS
-276 SLSSVINNFSIS
+276 SLSNVINNFSIS
-288 KVVFAFAGVIAQSA
+288 KVVFAFAGVITQSA

-321 KIRDDITISE
+321 KIRDDITMTE
-331 NDLYKQYQ
+331 DDLYKQYQ

-349 IKFGEDLSK
+349 IKFGEDVSK
-358 APSEFRNYSAENY
+358 NPSEFRNYSAENY

-391 RMKFAKNDRS
+391 RMKFAKNDRN
-401 QATIAKKEMR
+401 QATIAKKEIR

-497 CDDIKELCTNLGTQ
+497 CNDIKEMCKNLASQ
-511 LVCCTIKVVMPAD
+511 LIGCTIKVAMPAD

-529 PNPGYKIPDFL
+529 PNPAYKISDFL
-540 KDIKTIFKFI
+540 MDVKTIIKFI
-550 KDLITL
+550 KDLITS
-556 IIDIINNIN
+556 IIGIINNVN
-565 KLVRIMLNGLNN
+565 KLARIMLNGINS
-577 LKEILDQFLELIGL
+577 LKEILDEFLNIIGL
-591 KWLMNLVQNIINLFS
+591 KWLMNLVQNIINLFG
-606 DNIKSAK
+606 DNIKSAR
-613 LSLENTLTP
+613 LSLENSLSP

-635 EALESLLDGKR
+635 EALESLLDGNR
-646 ISGISG
+646 ISIRETLTGSI
-652 IIEKSTDILKLNNFG
+652 DMLNSINSINK
-667 DFYKVTTDKDYVD
+667 DFND
-680 AVSNVNNIS
+680 AYDAAKNIS
-689 YINVN
+689 YINTSATTGRAAAYAKN
-694 SDSDY
+694 
-699 TKKQSEKVQ
+699 QSEKVQ

-724 KSPIIKEP
+724 KSPIIEEP
-732 GNTSKVSDMIDGNS
+732 GDTTTVSNMIDGGS
-746 STADIKFIGWHFFH
+746 SDIDIKFIGWDFFH
-760 PNLNHTN
+760 PNLNN
-767 SRYYKNTFFGT
+767 KDYYKTDFM
-778 LIKKI
+778 KKI
-783 KSNIIKKAAKT
+783 KSKIIKKAAKS
-794 GNKKRGGV
+794 GHKKRGGV
-802 NGLKSRW
+802 NGLRTRW
-809 KVKTD
+809 KVKSDT
-814 FAYTAF
+814 AYDAF

-833 CFEFGLSD
+833 CFEFNTNNNTV
-841 ESIIIDNVVQTENGS
+841 IIDNVVHTENGS

-878 VNVDGVKYRVGK
+878 VNVDGIKYRVGK

>member
-1 MEVINAGM
+1 MEVINTGM

-14 VMAVVCQTAQFVSLM
+14 AMAVVCQTAQFVSLM

-76 NSITGSLSGITNR
+76 NSITGSLSGIANR

-99 QIAGLGENALNTISE
+99 QIAGLGENTLNTISE
-114 ITGSAIDTTGSITS
+114 ITGAAIDTTGSLTS
-128 AIVSLGSAVSQ
+128 AVVSLGSAVVQ
-139 TSVNILGQT
+139 TPVNILGQT
-148 DTSGEINDATEVILE
+148 DTGEEINDAAEIVLE

-189 IKSGVTDTING
+189 LKSGVTDTING
-200 ATNTVNNKIQETQK
+200 ATNTVNDKIQEAQK
-214 WIQSLINELREK
+214 WIQTLINELRDK

-235 TNFKDVTG
+235 TGFKDVTG
-243 LSSVSKG
+243 LSSISKG
-250 ATTISTGLVESGE
+250 STTISTGLAESGE
-263 KTLEVTVTQSITS
+263 ESLAGTATQSITS
-276 SLSSVINNFSIS
+276 SLSNVINNFSIS
-288 KVVFAFAGVIAQSA
+288 KVVFAFAGVITQSA

-321 KIRDDITISE
+321 KIRDDITMTE
-331 NDLYKQYQ
+331 DDLYKQYQ

-358 APSEFRNYSAENY
+358 NPSEFRNYSAENY
-371 DKFKDEFEDELKKQ
+371 DNFKDEFEDELKKQ
-385 REDIRT
+385 REEIRT
-391 RMKFAKNDRS
+391 RMKFAKNDKK

-449 YRSNSIKSDWE
+449 YISNSIKSDWE

-497 CDDIKELCTNLGTQ
+497 CDDIKELCKNLSSQ
-511 LVCCTIKVVMPAD
+511 LIGCTIKVAMPAD

-529 PNPGYKIPDFL
+529 PNPVYKISDFWM
-540 KDIKTIFKFI
+540 DVKTIFKFI

-556 IIDIINNIN
+556 IIDIINNVN
-565 KLVRIMLNGLNN
+565 KLVRIMLNGINS
-577 LKEILDQFLELIGL
+577 LKEILDEFLSIIGL
-591 KWLMNLVQNIINLFS
+591 KWLMNLVQNIINLFG
-606 DNIKSAK
+606 DNIKSAR
-613 LSLENTLTP
+613 LSLENSLSP

-635 EALESLLDGKR
+635 EALESLLDGNR
-646 ISGISG
+646 ISICETLSG
-652 IIEKSTDILKLNNFG
+652 SIEMLNSINSINA
-667 DFYKVTTDKDYVD
+667 DFNIAYSGAK
-680 AVSNVNNIS
+680 NIS
-689 YINVN
+689 YINTSAN
-694 SDSDY
+694 SSK
-699 TKKQSEKVQ
+699 TAQKQSEKVQ
-708 KLIDELEK
+708 ILIDELEK

-724 KSPIIKEP
+724 KSPIIEEP
-732 GNTSKVSDMIDGNS
+732 GDTTTVSNMIDGGS
-746 STADIKFIGWHFFH
+746 SDVDIKFIGWHFFH
-760 PNLNHTN
+760 PNLNN
-767 SRYYKNTFFGT
+767 KDYYKSDFM
-778 LIKKI
+778 KKI
-783 KSNIIKKAAKT
+783 KSKIIKKAAKS
-794 GNKKRGGV
+794 GHKKRGGV
-802 NGLKSRW
+802 NGLRTRW
-809 KVKTD
+809 KVKSDT
-814 FAYTAF
+814 AYDAF

-833 CFEFGLSD
+833 CFEFKTD
-841 ESIIIDNVVQTENGS
+841 DNTVIIDNVVHTENGS
-856 VVQLSD
+856 VVQLND

-878 VNVDGVKYRVGK
+878 VNVDGVKYRVGN

>member
-1 MEVINAGM
+1 MEVINTGM

-14 VMAVVCQTAQFVSLM
+14 AMAVVCQTAQFVSLM

-76 NSITGSLSGITNR
+76 NSITGSLSGIANR

-114 ITGSAIDTTGSITS
+114 ITGAAIDTTGSLTS
-128 AIVSLGSAVSQ
+128 AVVNLGSAVAQ

-148 DTSGEINDATEVILE
+148 DTGEEINDAAEIVLE

-189 IKSGVTDTING
+189 LKSGVTDTING
-200 ATNTVNNKIQETQK
+200 ATNTVNDKIQEAQK
-214 WIQSLINELREK
+214 WIQTLINELRDK

-235 TNFKDVTG
+235 TGFKDVTG
-243 LSSVSKG
+243 LSSISKG
-250 ATTISTGLVESGE
+250 STTISTGLAESGE
-263 KTLEVTVTQSITS
+263 ESLAGTATQSITS
-276 SLSSVINNFSIS
+276 SLSNVINNFSIS
-288 KVVFAFAGVIAQSA
+288 KVVFAFAGVITQSA

-321 KIRDDITISE
+321 KIRDDITMTE
-331 NDLYKQYQ
+331 DDLYKQYQ

-358 APSEFRNYSAENY
+358 NPSEFRNYSAENY

-391 RMKFAKNDRS
+391 RMKFAKNDRN
-401 QATIAKKEMR
+401 QATIAKKEIR

-449 YRSNSIKSDWE
+449 YISNSIKSDWE

-497 CDDIKELCTNLGTQ
+497 CDDIKELCKNLSSQ
-511 LVCCTIKVVMPAD
+511 LIGCTIKVAMPAD

-529 PNPGYKIPDFL
+529 PNPVYKISDFWM
-540 KDIKTIFKFI
+540 DVKTIFKFI

-556 IIDIINNIN
+556 IIDIINNVN
-565 KLVRIMLNGLNN
+565 KLVRIMLNGVNS
-577 LKEILDQFLELIGL
+577 LKEILDEFLSIIGL
-591 KWLMNLVQNIINLFS
+591 KWLMNLVQNIINLFG
-606 DNIKSAK
+606 DNIKSAR
-613 LSLENTLTP
+613 LRLENSLSP

-635 EALESLLDGKR
+635 EALESLLDGNR
-646 ISGISG
+646 ISICETLSG
-652 IIEKSTDILKLNNFG
+652 SIEMLNSINSINA
-667 DFYKVTTDKDYVD
+667 DFNIAYSGAK
-680 AVSNVNNIS
+680 NIS
-689 YINVN
+689 YINTSAN
-694 SDSDY
+694 SSK
-699 TKKQSEKVQ
+699 TAQKQSEKVQ
-708 KLIDELEK
+708 ILIDELEK

-724 KSPIIKEP
+724 KSPIIEEP
-732 GNTSKVSDMIDGNS
+732 GDTTTVSNMIDGGS
-746 STADIKFIGWHFFH
+746 SDVDIKFIGWHFFH
-760 PNLNHTN
+760 PNLNN
-767 SRYYKNTFFGT
+767 KNYYKSDFM
-778 LIKKI
+778 KKI
-783 KSNIIKKAAKT
+783 KSKIIKKAAKS
-794 GNKKRGGV
+794 GHKKRGGV
-802 NGLKSRW
+802 NGLRTRW
-809 KVKTD
+809 KVKSDT
-814 FAYTAF
+814 AYKAF

-833 CFEFGLSD
+833 CFEFKTD
-841 ESIIIDNVVQTENGS
+841 DNTVIIDNVVHTENGS

>member
-1 MEVINAGM
+1 MEVINTGM

-89 LNTYT
+89 LNTYV

-114 ITGSAIDTTGSITS
+114 ITGAAIDTTGSLTS
-128 AIVSLGSAVSQ
+128 AVVSLGSAVVQ
-139 TSVNILGQT
+139 TPVNILGQT
-148 DTSGEINDATEVILE
+148 DTGEEINDAAEIVLE
-163 WTNNGFKTVKDD
+163 WTNNGFKTIKDD
-175 VTKPINDVTNKLNN
+175 VTKPINDLTNKLNN
-189 IKSGVTDTING
+189 LKSGVTDTING
-200 ATNTVNNKIQETQK
+200 ATNTVNDKIQEAQK
-214 WIQSLINELREK
+214 WIQTLINELRDK

-243 LSSVSKG
+243 LSSISKG
-250 ATTISTGLVESGE
+250 STTISTGLTESGE
-263 KTLEVTVTQSITS
+263 ESLAGTATQSITS
-276 SLSSVINNFSIS
+276 SLSNVINNFSIS
-288 KVVFAFAGVIAQSA
+288 KVVFAFAGVITQSA

-321 KIRDDITISE
+321 KIRDDITMTE
-331 NDLYKQYQ
+331 DDLYKQYQ

-349 IKFGEDLSK
+349 IKFGEDVSK
-358 APSEFRNYSAENY
+358 NPSEFRNYSAENY

-460 SMMKQYRDAI
+460 SMMKQYRYAI

-497 CDDIKELCTNLGTQ
+497 CNDIKEMCKNLASQ
-511 LVCCTIKVVMPAD
+511 LIGCTIKVAMPAD

-529 PNPGYKIPDFL
+529 PNPAYKISDFL
-540 KDIKTIFKFI
+540 MDVKTIIKFI
-550 KDLITL
+550 KDLITS
-556 IIDIINNIN
+556 IIDIINNVN
-565 KLVRIMLNGLNN
+565 KLARIMLNGINS
-577 LKEILDQFLELIGL
+577 LKEILDKFLNIIGL
-591 KWLMNLVQNIINLFS
+591 KWLMNLVQNIINLFG
-606 DNIKSAK
+606 DNIKSAR
-613 LSLENTLTP
+613 LRLENTLSP

-635 EALESLLDGKR
+635 EALESLLDGNR
-646 ISGISG
+646 ISIRETLTGS
-652 IIEKSTDILKLNNFG
+652 IEMLNSINSINK
-667 DFYKVTTDKDYVD
+667 DFNEVYNGAK
-680 AVSNVNNIS
+680 NIS
-689 YINVN
+689 YINTSATTGRAAAYAKN
-694 SDSDY
+694 
-699 TKKQSEKVQ
+699 QSEKVQ

-724 KSPIIKEP
+724 KSPIIEEP
-732 GNTSKVSDMIDGNS
+732 GDTTTVSNMIDGGS
-746 STADIKFIGWHFFH
+746 SDIDIKFIGWDFFH
-760 PNLNHTN
+760 PNLNN
-767 SRYYKNTFFGT
+767 KDYYKTDFM
-778 LIKKI
+778 KKI
-783 KSNIIKKAAKT
+783 KSKIIKKAAKS
-794 GNKKRGGV
+794 GHKKRGGV
-802 NGLKSRW
+802 NGLRTRW
-809 KVKTD
+809 KVKSDT
-814 FAYTAF
+814 AYDAF

-833 CFEFGLSD
+833 CFEFKTD
-841 ESIIIDNVVQTENGS
+841 DNTVIIDNVVHTENGS

-878 VNVDGVKYRVGK
+878 VNVDGIKYRVGK

>member
-1 MEVINAGM
+1 MEVINTGM

-14 VMAVVCQTAQFVSLM
+14 AMAVAAQTMQFISLM

-64 ADIPVN
+64 ADIPVD

-89 LNTYT
+89 LNIYA

-114 ITGSAIDTTGSITS
+114 ITGAAIDTTGSLTS
-128 AIVSLGSAVSQ
+128 AVVSLGSAVVQ
-139 TSVNILGQT
+139 TPVNILGQT
-148 DTSGEINDATEVILE
+148 DTGEEINDAAEIVLE

-189 IKSGVTDTING
+189 IKSGVTNTING
-200 ATNTVNNKIQETQK
+200 VANTVNDKIQETQK
-214 WIQSLINELREK
+214 WIQTLINELRDN
-226 VQKLSNLMD
+226 VQELSNLMD
-235 TNFKDVTG
+235 TGFKDVTG
-243 LSSVSKG
+243 LSSISKG
-250 ATTISTGLVESGE
+250 ANTISTGLTESGE
-263 KTLEVTVTQSITS
+263 ESLAGTATQSITS
-276 SLSSVINNFSIS
+276 SISNVIENFSIS
-288 KVVFAFAGVIAQSA
+288 KVVFAFAGVITQST

-321 KIRDDITISE
+321 KIRDDITMTE
-331 NDLYKQYQ
+331 DDLYKQYQ

-349 IKFGEDLSK
+349 IKFGEDISK
-358 APSEFRNYSAENY
+358 NPSEFRNYSAENY
-371 DKFKDEFEDELKKQ
+371 DNFKDEFEDELKKQ

-391 RMKFAKNDRS
+391 RMKFAKNDKK

-449 YRSNSIKSDWE
+449 YISNSIKSDWE

-497 CDDIKELCTNLGTQ
+497 CDDIKELCKNLSSQ
-511 LVCCTIKVVMPAD
+511 LIGCTIKVAMPAD

-529 PNPGYKIPDFL
+529 PNPVYKISDFWM
-540 KDIKTIFKFI
+540 DVKTIFKFI

-556 IIDIINNIN
+556 IIDIINNVN
-565 KLVRIMLNGLNN
+565 KLVRIMLNGINS
-577 LKEILDQFLELIGL
+577 LKEILDEFLSIIGL
-591 KWLMNLVQNIINLFS
+591 KWLMNLVQNIINLFGN
-606 DNIKSAK
+606 NIKSAR
-613 LSLENTLTP
+613 LSLENSLSP

-635 EALESLLDGKR
+635 EALESLLDGKS
-646 ISGISG
+646 ISIRETLTGS
-652 IIEKSTDILKLNNFG
+652 IEMLNSINSINK
-667 DFYKVTTDKDYVD
+667 DFND
-680 AVSNVNNIS
+680 AYDAAKNIS
-689 YINVN
+689 HINTSATGMAATYADN
-694 SDSDY
+694 
-699 TKKQSEKVQ
+699 QSEKVQ

-724 KSPIIKEP
+724 KSPIIEEP
-732 GNTSKVSDMIDGNS
+732 GDTTTVSNMIDGGS
-746 STADIKFIGWHFFH
+746 SDIDIKFIGWNFFH
-760 PNLNHTN
+760 PNLNNKKYYN
-767 SRYYKNTFFGT
+767 SNFM
-778 LIKKI
+778 KKI
-783 KSNIIKKAAKT
+783 KSKIIKKAAKS
-794 GNKKRGGV
+794 GHKKRGGV
-802 NGLKSRW
+802 NGLRTRW
-809 KVKTD
+809 KVRSDT
-814 FAYTAF
+814 AYDAF

-833 CFEFGLSD
+833 CFEFNTTDNSV
-841 ESIIIDNVVQTENGS
+841 IIDNVVHTENGS
-856 VVQLSD
+856 VVQLND

-878 VNVDGVKYRVGK
+878 VNVDGVKYRVK

>member
-1 MEVINAGM
+1 MEVINTGM

-14 VMAVVCQTAQFVSLM
+14 AMAVVCQTAQFVSLM

-76 NSITGSLSGITNR
+76 NSITGSLSGIANR

-114 ITGSAIDTTGSITS
+114 ITGAAIDTTGSLTS
-128 AIVSLGSAVSQ
+128 AVVSLGSAVVQ
-139 TSVNILGQT
+139 TPVNILGQT
-148 DTSGEINDATEVILE
+148 DTGEEINDAAEIVLE
-163 WTNNGFKTVKDD
+163 WTNNGFKTIKDD

-189 IKSGVTDTING
+189 LKSGVTDTING
-200 ATNTVNNKIQETQK
+200 ATNTVNDKIQEAQK
-214 WIQSLINELREK
+214 WIQTLINELRDK
-226 VQKLSNLMD
+226 VKKLSNLMD
-235 TNFKDVTG
+235 TGFKDVTG
-243 LSSVSKG
+243 LSSISKG
-250 ATTISTGLVESGE
+250 STTISTGLAESGE
-263 KTLEVTVTQSITS
+263 ESLAGTATQSITS
-276 SLSSVINNFSIS
+276 SLSNVINNFSIS
-288 KVVFAFAGVIAQSA
+288 KVVFAFAGVITQSA

-321 KIRDDITISE
+321 KIRDDITMTE
-331 NDLYKQYQ
+331 DDLYKQYQ

-358 APSEFRNYSAENY
+358 NPSEFRNYSAENY

-401 QATIAKKEMR
+401 QATIAKKEIR

-497 CDDIKELCTNLGTQ
+497 CNDIKEMCKNLASQ
-511 LVCCTIKVVMPAD
+511 LIGCTIKVAMPAD

-529 PNPGYKIPDFL
+529 PNPVYKISDFL
-540 KDIKTIFKFI
+540 MDVKTIIKFI

-556 IIDIINNIN
+556 IIDIINNVN
-565 KLVRIMLNGLNN
+565 KLVRIMLNGINS
-577 LKEILDQFLELIGL
+577 LKEILDEFLNIIGL
-591 KWLMNLVQNIINLFS
+591 KWLMNLVQNIINLFG
-606 DNIKSAK
+606 DNIKSAR
-613 LSLENTLTP
+613 LRLENTLSP

-646 ISGISG
+646 ISIRETLTGSI
-652 IIEKSTDILKLNNFG
+652 DMLNSINSINK
-667 DFYKVTTDKDYVD
+667 DFNEVYNGAK
-680 AVSNVNNIS
+680 NIS
-689 YINVN
+689 YINTSATTDRAV
-694 SDSDY
+694 DY
-699 TKKQSEKVQ
+699 AEKQSEKVQ

-724 KSPIIKEP
+724 KSPIIEEP
-732 GNTSKVSDMIDGNS
+732 GDTTTVSNMIDGGS
-746 STADIKFIGWHFFH
+746 SDIDIKFIGWNFFH
-760 PNLNHTN
+760 PNLDHTN
-767 SRYYKNTFFGT
+767 NDYYKSNFM
-778 LIKKI
+778 KKI
-783 KSNIIKKAAKT
+783 KSKIIKKAAKN
-794 GNKKRGGV
+794 GHKKRGGV
-802 NGLKSRW
+802 NGLRTRW
-809 KVKTD
+809 KVKSDT
-814 FAYTAF
+814 AYDAF

-833 CFEFGLSD
+833 CFEFNTTNNTV
-841 ESIIIDNVVQTENGS
+841 IIDNVVHTENGS

>member
-1 MEVINAGM
+1 MEVINTGM

-14 VMAVVCQTAQFVSLM
+14 AMAVVCQTAQFVSLM

-64 ADIPVN
+64 ASIPVN

-76 NSITGSLSGITNR
+76 NSITGSLMGITNR

-99 QIAGLGENALNTISE
+99 QIAGLGENVLNTISE
-114 ITGSAIDTTGSITS
+114 ITGTAIDTTGSITS
-128 AIVSLGSAVSQ
+128 AVVSLGSAVAQ
-139 TSVNILGQT
+139 TSKNILGQT
-148 DTSGEINDATEVILE
+148 DTGEEINNAAEVVLE
-163 WTNNGFKTVKDD
+163 WTDNGFKTVKDD

-200 ATNTVNNKIQETQK
+200 VANTVNDKIQETQK
-214 WIQSLINELREK
+214 WIQTLINELRNK
-226 VQKLSNLMD
+226 VQELSNLMD
-235 TNFKDVTG
+235 TGFKDVTG
-243 LSSVSKG
+243 LSSISKG
-250 ATTISTGLVESGE
+250 ANTISTGLTESGE
-263 KTLEVTVTQSITS
+263 ESLAGTATQSITS
-276 SLSSVINNFSIS
+276 SISNVINNFSIS
-288 KVVFAFAGVIAQSA
+288 KVVFAFAGVITQST

-321 KIRDDITISE
+321 KIRDDITMTE
-331 NDLYKQYQ
+331 DDLYKQYQ

-358 APSEFRNYSAENY
+358 NPSEFRNYSAENY
-371 DKFKDEFEDELKKQ
+371 DNFKDEFEDELKKQ
-385 REDIRT
+385 REEIRT
-391 RMKFAKNDRS
+391 RMKFAKNDKK

-449 YRSNSIKSDWE
+449 YISNSIKSDWE

-497 CDDIKELCTNLGTQ
+497 CDDIKELCKNLSSQ
-511 LVCCTIKVVMPAD
+511 LIGCTIKVAMPAD

-529 PNPGYKIPDFL
+529 PNPVYKISDFWM
-540 KDIKTIFKFI
+540 DVKTIFKFI

-556 IIDIINNIN
+556 IIDIINNVN
-565 KLVRIMLNGLNN
+565 KLVRIMLNGINS
-577 LKEILDQFLELIGL
+577 LKEILDEFLSIIGL
-591 KWLMNLVQNIINLFS
+591 KWLMNLVQNIIDLFGN
-606 DNIKSAK
+606 NIKSAR
-613 LSLENTLTP
+613 LSLENSLSP

-646 ISGISG
+646 ISIRETLTGS
-652 IIEKSTDILKLNNFG
+652 IEMLNSINSINKEFNEIYDG
-667 DFYKVTTDKDYVD
+667 AK
-680 AVSNVNNIS
+680 NIS
-689 YINVN
+689 YINTSATGMAATYADN
-694 SDSDY
+694 
-699 TKKQSEKVQ
+699 QSEKVQ

-724 KSPIIKEP
+724 KSPIIEEP
-732 GNTSKVSDMIDGNS
+732 GDTTTVSNMIDGGS
-746 STADIKFIGWHFFH
+746 SDIDIKFIGWNFFH
-760 PNLNHTN
+760 PNLNDKN
-767 SRYYKNTFFGT
+767 YYKSNFM
-778 LIKKI
+778 KKI
-783 KSNIIKKAAKT
+783 KSKIIKKAAKS
-794 GNKKRGGV
+794 GHKKRGGV
-802 NGLKSRW
+802 NGLRTRW
-809 KVKTD
+809 KVRSDT
-814 FAYTAF
+814 AYDAF

-833 CFEFGLSD
+833 CFEFNTTDNSV
-841 ESIIIDNVVQTENGS
+841 IIDNVVHTENGS
-856 VVQLSD
+856 VVQLND

-878 VNVDGVKYRVGK
+878 VNVDGVKYRVK

>member
-1 MEVINAGM
+1 MEVINTGM

-14 VMAVVCQTAQFVSLM
+14 AMAVVCQTAQFVSLM

-43 VYLSA
+43 VYLSS

-114 ITGSAIDTTGSITS
+114 ITGAAIDTTGSLTS
-128 AIVSLGSAVSQ
+128 AVVSLGSAVVQ
-139 TSVNILGQT
+139 TPVNILGQT
-148 DTSGEINDATEVILE
+148 DTGEEINDAAEIVLE
-163 WTNNGFKTVKDD
+163 WTNNGFKTIKDD

-189 IKSGVTDTING
+189 LKSGVTDTING
-200 ATNTVNNKIQETQK
+200 ATNTVNDKIQEAQK
-214 WIQSLINELREK
+214 WIQALINELRDK

-243 LSSVSKG
+243 LSSISKG
-250 ATTISTGLVESGE
+250 AATISSGLTESGE
-263 KTLEVTVTQSITS
+263 ESLAGTATQSITS
-276 SLSSVINNFSIS
+276 SLSNVINNFSIS
-288 KVVFAFAGVIAQSA
+288 KVVFAFAGVITQSA

-321 KIRDDITISE
+321 KIRDDITMTE
-331 NDLYKQYQ
+331 DDLYKQYQ

-358 APSEFRNYSAENY
+358 NPSEFRNYSAENY

-497 CDDIKELCTNLGTQ
+497 CNDIKELCKNLASQ
-511 LVCCTIKVVMPAD
+511 LIGCTIKVAMPAD

-529 PNPGYKIPDFL
+529 PNPVYKISDFWM
-540 KDIKTIFKFI
+540 DVKTIIKFI

-556 IIDIINNIN
+556 IIDIINNVN
-565 KLVRIMLNGLNN
+565 KLVRIMLNGINS
-577 LKEILDQFLELIGL
+577 LKEILDEFLNIIGL
-591 KWLMNLVQNIINLFS
+591 KWLMNLVQNIINLFG
-606 DNIKSAK
+606 DNIKSAR
-613 LSLENTLTP
+613 LRLENTLSP

-635 EALESLLDGKR
+635 EALESLLDGNR
-646 ISGISG
+646 ISIRETLTGSI
-652 IIEKSTDILKLNNFG
+652 DMLNSINSINK
-667 DFYKVTTDKDYVD
+667 DFNEVYNGAK
-680 AVSNVNNIS
+680 NIS
-689 YINVN
+689 YINTSATTGRAVTYAEN
-694 SDSDY
+694 
-699 TKKQSEKVQ
+699 QSEKVQ

-724 KSPIIKEP
+724 KSPIIEEP
-732 GNTSKVSDMIDGNS
+732 GDTTTVSNMIDGGS
-746 STADIKFIGWHFFH
+746 SDIDIKFIGWNFFH
-760 PNLNHTN
+760 PNLNN
-767 SRYYKNTFFGT
+767 KDYYKSNFM
-778 LIKKI
+778 KKI
-783 KSNIIKKAAKT
+783 KSKIIKKAAKN
-794 GNKKRGGV
+794 GHKKRGGV
-802 NGLKSRW
+802 NGLRTRW
-809 KVKTD
+809 KVKSDT
-814 FAYTAF
+814 AYDAF

-833 CFEFGLSD
+833 CFEFKTD
-841 ESIIIDNVVQTENGS
+841 DNTVIIDNVVHTENGS

-878 VNVDGVKYRVGK
+878 VNVDGIKYRVGK

>member
-1 MEVINAGM
+1 MEVINTGM

-14 VMAVVCQTAQFVSLM
+14 AMAVVCQTAQFVSLM

-64 ADIPVN
+64 ASIPVN

-76 NSITGSLSGITNR
+76 NSITGSLMGITNR

-114 ITGSAIDTTGSITS
+114 ITGTAIDTTGSITS
-128 AIVSLGSAVSQ
+128 AVVSLGSAVAQ
-139 TSVNILGQT
+139 TSKNILGQT
-148 DTSGEINDATEVILE
+148 DTGEEINNAAEVVLE
-163 WTNNGFKTVKDD
+163 WTDNGFKTIKDD

-200 ATNTVNNKIQETQK
+200 VANTVNDKIQETQK
-214 WIQSLINELREK
+214 WIQTLIDKLRNN
-226 VQKLSNLMD
+226 VQELSNLMD
-235 TNFKDVTG
+235 TGFKDVTG
-243 LSSVSKG
+243 LSSISKG
-250 ATTISTGLVESGE
+250 STTISTGLAESGE
-263 KTLEVTVTQSITS
+263 ESLAGTATQSITS
-276 SLSSVINNFSIS
+276 SLSNVINNFSIS
-288 KVVFAFAGVIAQSA
+288 KVVFAFAGVITQSA

-321 KIRDDITISE
+321 KIRDDITMTE
-331 NDLYKQYQ
+331 DDLYKQYQ

-358 APSEFRNYSAENY
+358 NPSEFRNYSAENY
-371 DKFKDEFEDELKKQ
+371 DNFKDEFEDELKKQ
-385 REDIRT
+385 REEIRT
-391 RMKFAKNDRS
+391 RMKFAKNDKK

-449 YRSNSIKSDWE
+449 YISNSIKSDWE

-497 CDDIKELCTNLGTQ
+497 CDDIKELCKNLSSQ
-511 LVCCTIKVVMPAD
+511 LIGCTIKVAMPAD

-529 PNPGYKIPDFL
+529 PNPVYKISDFWM
-540 KDIKTIFKFI
+540 DVKTIFKFI

-556 IIDIINNIN
+556 IIDIINNVN
-565 KLVRIMLNGLNN
+565 KLVRIMLNGINS
-577 LKEILDQFLELIGL
+577 LKEILDEFLSIIGL
-591 KWLMNLVQNIINLFS
+591 KWLMNLVQNIINLFGS
-606 DNIKSAK
+606 NIKSAR
-613 LSLENTLTP
+613 LSLENSLSP

-646 ISGISG
+646 ISIRETLTGSIEMLNSINSINADFNIAYSG
-652 IIEKSTDILKLNNFG
+652 AK
-667 DFYKVTTDKDYVD
+667 
-680 AVSNVNNIS
+680 NIS
-689 YINVN
+689 YINT
-694 SDSDY
+694 SATSSK
-699 TKKQSEKVQ
+699 TAQKQSEKVK

-724 KSPIIKEP
+724 KSPIIEEP
-732 GNTSKVSDMIDGNS
+732 GDTTTVSNMIDGGS
-746 STADIKFIGWHFFH
+746 SDIDIKFIGWNFFH
-760 PNLNHTN
+760 PNLNN
-767 SRYYKNTFFGT
+767 KDYYKSDFM
-778 LIKKI
+778 KKI
-783 KSNIIKKAAKT
+783 KSKIIKKAAKS
-794 GNKKRGGV
+794 GHKKRGGV
-802 NGLKSRW
+802 NGLRTRW
-809 KVKTD
+809 KVKSDT
-814 FAYTAF
+814 AYDAF

-833 CFEFGLSD
+833 CFEFNTTDNSV
-841 ESIIIDNVVQTENGS
+841 IIDNVVHTENGS
-856 VVQLSD
+856 VVQLND

-878 VNVDGVKYRVGK
+878 VNVDGVKYRVK

>member
-1 MEVINAGM
+1 MEVINTGM

-14 VMAVVCQTAQFVSLM
+14 AMAVAAQTMQFISLM

-64 ADIPVN
+64 ADIPVD

-89 LNTYT
+89 LNIYA

-114 ITGSAIDTTGSITS
+114 ITGAAIDTTGSLTS
-128 AIVSLGSAVSQ
+128 AVVSLGSAVVQ
-139 TSVNILGQT
+139 TPVNILGQT
-148 DTSGEINDATEVILE
+148 DTGEEINDAAEIVLE
-163 WTNNGFKTVKDD
+163 WTNNGFKTIKDD

-200 ATNTVNNKIQETQK
+200 ATNTVNDKIQEAQK
-214 WIQSLINELREK
+214 WIQTLINELRDK

-235 TNFKDVTG
+235 TGFKDVTG
-243 LSSVSKG
+243 LSSISKG
-250 ATTISTGLVESGE
+250 STTISTGLAESGE
-263 KTLEVTVTQSITS
+263 ESLAGTATQSITS
-276 SLSSVINNFSIS
+276 SLSNVINNFSIS
-288 KVVFAFAGVIAQSA
+288 KVVFAFAGVITQSA

-321 KIRDDITISE
+321 KIRDDITMTE
-331 NDLYKQYQ
+331 DDLYKQYQ

-349 IKFGEDLSK
+349 IKFGEDVSK
-358 APSEFRNYSAENY
+358 NPSEFRNYSAENY

-391 RMKFAKNDRS
+391 RMKFAKNDRN
-401 QATIAKKEMR
+401 QATIAKKEIR

-497 CDDIKELCTNLGTQ
+497 CNDIKEMCKNLASQ
-511 LVCCTIKVVMPAD
+511 LIGCTIKVAMPAD

-529 PNPGYKIPDFL
+529 PNPVYKISDFWM
-540 KDIKTIFKFI
+540 DVKTIIKFI

-556 IIDIINNIN
+556 IIDIINNVN
-565 KLVRIMLNGLNN
+565 KLVRIMLNGINS
-577 LKEILDQFLELIGL
+577 LKEILDEFLNIIGL
-591 KWLMNLVQNIINLFS
+591 KWLMNLVQNIINLFGN
-606 DNIKSAK
+606 NIKSAR
-613 LSLENTLTP
+613 LSLENSLSP

-635 EALESLLDGKR
+635 EALESLLDEKR
-646 ISGISG
+646 ISIRETLTGS
-652 IIEKSTDILKLNNFG
+652 IEMLNSINSINK
-667 DFYKVTTDKDYVD
+667 DFND
-680 AVSNVNNIS
+680 AYDAAKNIS
-689 YINVN
+689 YINTSATTGRAAAYAKN
-694 SDSDY
+694 
-699 TKKQSEKVQ
+699 QSEKVQ

-724 KSPIIKEP
+724 KSPIIEEP
-732 GNTSKVSDMIDGNS
+732 GDTTTVSNMIDGGS
-746 STADIKFIGWHFFH
+746 SDIDIKFIGWNFFH
-760 PNLNHTN
+760 PNLNN
-767 SRYYKNTFFGT
+767 KDYYKSNFM
-778 LIKKI
+778 KKI
-783 KSNIIKKAAKT
+783 KSKIIKKAAKS
-794 GNKKRGGV
+794 GHKKRGGV
-802 NGLKSRW
+802 NGLRTRW
-809 KVKTD
+809 KVKSDT
-814 FAYTAF
+814 AYKAF

-833 CFEFGLSD
+833 CFEFKTD
-841 ESIIIDNVVQTENGS
+841 DNTVIIDNVVHTENGS

>member
-1 MEVINAGM
+1 MEVINTGM

-14 VMAVVCQTAQFVSLM
+14 AMAVVCQTAQFVSLM

-99 QIAGLGENALNTISE
+99 QVAGLGENALNTISE
-114 ITGSAIDTTGSITS
+114 ITGAAIDTTGSLTS
-128 AIVSLGSAVSQ
+128 AVVNLGSAVAQ
-139 TSVNILGQT
+139 TSANILGQT
-148 DTSGEINDATEVILE
+148 DTGEEIYDATEIILE
-163 WTNNGFKTVKDD
+163 WTSNGFKTVKDN

-189 IKSGVTDTING
+189 LKSGVTDTING
-200 ATNTVNNKIQETQK
+200 VTNTVNDKIQETQK
-214 WIQSLINELREK
+214 WIQTLINELRDK

-235 TNFKDVTG
+235 TGFKDITG
-243 LSSVSKG
+243 LSSISKG
-250 ATTISTGLVESGE
+250 ATTISTGLTESGE
-263 KTLEVTVTQSITS
+263 KTLEVTATQSITS
-276 SLSSVINNFSIS
+276 SLSNVINNFSIS
-288 KVVFAFAGVIAQSA
+288 KVVFAFAGVITQSA

-321 KIRDDITISE
+321 KIRDDITMTE
-331 NDLYKQYQ
+331 DDLYKQYQ

-358 APSEFRNYSAENY
+358 NPSEFRNYSAENY

-391 RMKFAKNDRS
+391 RMKFAKNDRN
-401 QATIAKKEMR
+401 QATIAKKEIR

-441 KNFKKEIE
+441 KNFKKEVE

-497 CDDIKELCTNLGTQ
+497 CDDIKELCKNLASQ
-511 LVCCTIKVVMPAD
+511 LIGCTIKVAMPAD

-529 PNPGYKIPDFL
+529 PNPVYKISDFL
-540 KDIKTIFKFI
+540 MDVKTIIKFI

-556 IIDIINNIN
+556 IIDIINNVN
-565 KLVRIMLNGLNN
+565 KLVRIMLNGINS
-577 LKEILDQFLELIGL
+577 LKEILDEFLNIIGL
-591 KWLMNLVQNIINLFS
+591 KWLMNLVQNIINLFG
-606 DNIKSAK
+606 DNIKSAR
-613 LSLENTLTP
+613 LRLENTLSP
-622 VYFSDTKEYENSL
+622 VYFSDTKEYENTI
-635 EALESLLDGKR
+635 EALDSLLEGVKMSDDGKTSMSN
-646 ISGISG
+646 IPKLLEYVQNDDINKL
-652 IIEKSTDILKLNNFG
+652 IKSINSAKNIN
-667 DFYKVTTDKDYVD
+667 VINPDKD
-680 AVSNVNNIS
+680 
-689 YINVN
+689 
-694 SDSDY
+694 
-699 TKKQSEKVQ
+699 
-708 KLIDELEK
+708 DEVK
-716 RGDEIVAY
+716 RIENLLNDMESQGDVIVAY
-724 KSPIIKEP
+724 KSPIIEEP
-732 GNTSKVSDMIDGNS
+732 GDTTTVSNMIDGGS
-746 STADIKFIGWHFFH
+746 SDVDIKFIGWNFFH
-760 PNLNHTN
+760 PNLNHTKQV
-767 SRYYKNTFFGT
+767 YYRSN

-783 KSNIIKKAAKT
+783 KSKIIQKAAKNGHKKNGGVT
-794 GNKKRGGV
+794 RLKNKKVGSLRR
-802 NGLKSRW
+802 KID
-809 KVKTD
+809 T
-814 FAYTAF
+814 AYVAF

-833 CFEFGLSD
+833 CFEFKTD
-841 ESIIIDNVVQTENGS
+841 DNTVIIDNVVHTENGS
-856 VVQLSD
+856 VVQLND

>member
-1 MEVINAGM
+1 MEVINTGM

-14 VMAVVCQTAQFVSLM
+14 AMAVVCQTAQFVSLM

-114 ITGSAIDTTGSITS
+114 ITGTAIDTTGSITS
-128 AIVSLGSAVSQ
+128 AIVNLGSAVAQ
-139 TSVNILGQT
+139 TSVNAIGQT
-148 DTSGEINDATEVILE
+148 DLGEEINDGAEIILE
-163 WTNNGFKTVKDD
+163 WTNNTFKTVKDD
-175 VTKPINDVTNKLNN
+175 VTKPINDLTNKLNN
-189 IKSGVTDTING
+189 LKSGVTDTING
-200 ATNTVNNKIQETQK
+200 ATNTVNDKIQEAQK
-214 WIQSLINELREK
+214 WIQTLNNELRDK

-243 LSSVSKG
+243 LSSISKG
-250 ATTISTGLVESGE
+250 AATISTGLAESGE
-263 KTLEVTVTQSITS
+263 ESLAGTATQSITS
-276 SLSSVINNFSIS
+276 SLSNVINNFSIS
-288 KVVFAFAGVIAQSA
+288 KVVFAFAGVITQSA

-321 KIRDDITISE
+321 KIRDDITMTE
-331 NDLYKQYQ
+331 DDLYKQYQ

-358 APSEFRNYSAENY
+358 NPSEFRNYSAENY

-391 RMKFAKNDRS
+391 RMKFAKNDRN
-401 QATIAKKEMR
+401 QATIAKKEIR

-497 CDDIKELCTNLGTQ
+497 CNDIKEMCKNLASQ
-511 LVCCTIKVVMPAD
+511 LIGCTIKVAMPAD

-529 PNPGYKIPDFL
+529 PNPVYKISDFL
-540 KDIKTIFKFI
+540 TDVKTIIKFI
-550 KDLITL
+550 KDLITS
-556 IIDIINNIN
+556 IIGIINNVN
-565 KLVRIMLNGLNN
+565 KLARIMLNGINS
-577 LKEILDQFLELIGL
+577 LKEILDEFLNIIGL
-591 KWLMNLVQNIINLFS
+591 KWLMNLVQNIINLFGN
-606 DNIKSAK
+606 NIKSAR
-613 LSLENTLTP
+613 LSLENSLSP

-646 ISGISG
+646 ISICETLTGS
-652 IIEKSTDILKLNNFG
+652 IEMLNSINSINK
-667 DFYKVTTDKDYVD
+667 DFND
-680 AVSNVNNIS
+680 AYDAAKNIS
-689 YINVN
+689 YINTSATTGRAAAYAKN
-694 SDSDY
+694 
-699 TKKQSEKVQ
+699 QSEKVQ

-724 KSPIIKEP
+724 KSPIIEEP
-732 GNTSKVSDMIDGNS
+732 GDTTTVSNMIDGGS
-746 STADIKFIGWHFFH
+746 SDIDIKFIGWDFFH
-760 PNLNHTN
+760 PNLNN
-767 SRYYKNTFFGT
+767 KDYYKTDFM
-778 LIKKI
+778 KKI
-783 KSNIIKKAAKT
+783 KSKIIKKAAKS
-794 GNKKRGGV
+794 GHKKRGGV
-802 NGLKSRW
+802 NGLRTRW
-809 KVKTD
+809 KVKSDT
-814 FAYTAF
+814 AYDAF

-833 CFEFGLSD
+833 CFEFKTD
-841 ESIIIDNVVQTENGS
+841 NNTVIIDNVVHTENGS

>member
-1 MEVINAGM
+1 MEVINTGM

-114 ITGSAIDTTGSITS
+114 ITGAAIDTTGSLTS
-128 AIVSLGSAVSQ
+128 AVVSLGSAVVQ
-139 TSVNILGQT
+139 TPVNILGQT
-148 DTSGEINDATEVILE
+148 DTGEEINDAAEIVLE
-163 WTNNGFKTVKDD
+163 WTNNGFKTIKDD
-175 VTKPINDVTNKLNN
+175 VTKPINDLTNKLNN
-189 IKSGVTDTING
+189 LKSGVTDKINNVS
-200 ATNTVNNKIQETQK
+200 NTVNDKIQEAQK
-214 WIQSLINELREK
+214 WIQTLINELRDNVK
-226 VQKLSNLMD
+226 KLSNLMD
-235 TNFKDVTG
+235 TGFKDVTG
-243 LSSVSKG
+243 LSSISKG
-250 ATTISTGLVESGE
+250 STTISTGLTESGE
-263 KTLEVTVTQSITS
+263 ESLAGTATQSITS
-276 SLSSVINNFSIS
+276 SLSNVINNFSIS
-288 KVVFAFAGVIAQSA
+288 KVVFAFAGVITQSA

-321 KIRDDITISE
+321 KIRDDITMTE
-331 NDLYKQYQ
+331 DDLYKQYQ

-358 APSEFRNYSAENY
+358 NPSEFRNYSAENY

-497 CDDIKELCTNLGTQ
+497 CNDIKELCKNLASQ
-511 LVCCTIKVVMPAD
+511 LIGCTIKVAMPAD

-529 PNPGYKIPDFL
+529 PNPAYKISDFL
-540 KDIKTIFKFI
+540 MDVKTIIKFI

-556 IIDIINNIN
+556 IIDIINNVN
-565 KLVRIMLNGLNN
+565 KLVRIMLNGINS
-577 LKEILDQFLELIGL
+577 LKEILDEFLNIIGL
-591 KWLMNLVQNIINLFS
+591 KWLMNLVQNIINLFGN
-606 DNIKSAK
+606 NIKSAR
-613 LSLENTLTP
+613 LRLENSLSP

-646 ISGISG
+646 ISIRETLTGS
-652 IIEKSTDILKLNNFG
+652 IEMLNSINSINK
-667 DFYKVTTDKDYVD
+667 DFNEVYNGAK
-680 AVSNVNNIS
+680 NIS
-689 YINVN
+689 YINTSATTGRAVTYAEN
-694 SDSDY
+694 
-699 TKKQSEKVQ
+699 QSEKVQ

-724 KSPIIKEP
+724 KSPIIEEP
-732 GNTSKVSDMIDGNS
+732 GDTTTVSNMIDGGS
-746 STADIKFIGWHFFH
+746 SDIDIKFIGWNFFH
-760 PNLNHTN
+760 PNLNN
-767 SRYYKNTFFGT
+767 KDYYKSNFM
-778 LIKKI
+778 KKI
-783 KSNIIKKAAKT
+783 KSKIIKKAAKN
-794 GNKKRGGV
+794 GHKKRGGV
-802 NGLKSRW
+802 NGLRTRW
-809 KVKTD
+809 KVKSDT
-814 FAYTAF
+814 AYDAF

-833 CFEFGLSD
+833 CFEFKTD
-841 ESIIIDNVVQTENGS
+841 DNTVIIDNVVHTENGS

-878 VNVDGVKYRVGK
+878 VNVDGVKYRVGN

>member
-1 MEVINAGM
+1 MEVINTGM

-14 VMAVVCQTAQFVSLM
+14 AMAVVCQTAQFVSLM

-89 LNTYT
+89 LNTYV

-114 ITGSAIDTTGSITS
+114 ITGAAIDTTGSLTS
-128 AIVSLGSAVSQ
+128 AVVSLGSAVVQ
-139 TSVNILGQT
+139 TPVNILGQT
-148 DTSGEINDATEVILE
+148 DTGEEINDAAEIVLE
-163 WTNNGFKTVKDD
+163 WTNNGFKTIKDD
-175 VTKPINDVTNKLNN
+175 VTKPINDLTNKLNN
-189 IKSGVTDTING
+189 LKSGVTDTING
-200 ATNTVNNKIQETQK
+200 ATNTVNDKIQEAQK
-214 WIQSLINELREK
+214 WIQTLINELRDNVK
-226 VQKLSNLMD
+226 KLSNLMD
-235 TNFKDVTG
+235 TGFKDVTG
-243 LSSVSKG
+243 LNSISKG
-250 ATTISTGLVESGE
+250 STTISTGLTESGE
-263 KTLEVTVTQSITS
+263 ESLAGTVTQSITS
-276 SLSSVINNFSIS
+276 SLSNVINNFSIS
-288 KVVFAFAGVIAQSA
+288 KVVFAFAGVITQSA

-321 KIRDDITISE
+321 KIRDDITMTE
-331 NDLYKQYQ
+331 DDLYKQYQ

-349 IKFGEDLSK
+349 IKFGEDVSK
-358 APSEFRNYSAENY
+358 NPSEFRNYSAENY

-497 CDDIKELCTNLGTQ
+497 CNDIKEMCKNLASQ
-511 LVCCTIKVVMPAD
+511 LIGCTIKVAMPAD

-529 PNPGYKIPDFL
+529 PNPVYKISDFWM
-540 KDIKTIFKFI
+540 DVKTIIKFI

-556 IIDIINNIN
+556 IIDIINNVN
-565 KLVRIMLNGLNN
+565 KLVRIMLNGINS
-577 LKEILDQFLELIGL
+577 LKEILDEFLNIIGL
-591 KWLMNLVQNIINLFS
+591 KWLMNLVQNIINLFG
-606 DNIKSAK
+606 DNIKSAR
-613 LSLENTLTP
+613 LRLENTLSP

-635 EALESLLDGKR
+635 EALESLLDGNR
-646 ISGISG
+646 ISIRETLTGSI
-652 IIEKSTDILKLNNFG
+652 DMLNSINSINK
-667 DFYKVTTDKDYVD
+667 DFNEVYNGAK
-680 AVSNVNNIS
+680 NIS
-689 YINVN
+689 YINTSATTGRAVTYAEN
-694 SDSDY
+694 
-699 TKKQSEKVQ
+699 QSEKVQ

-724 KSPIIKEP
+724 KSPIIEEP
-732 GNTSKVSDMIDGNS
+732 GDTTTVSNMIDGGS
-746 STADIKFIGWHFFH
+746 SDIDIKFIGWNFFH
-760 PNLNHTN
+760 PNLNN
-767 SRYYKNTFFGT
+767 KDYYKSNFM
-778 LIKKI
+778 KKI
-783 KSNIIKKAAKT
+783 KSKIIKKAAKN
-794 GNKKRGGV
+794 GHKKRGGV
-802 NGLKSRW
+802 NGLRTRW
-809 KVKTD
+809 KVKSDT
-814 FAYTAF
+814 AYDAF

-833 CFEFGLSD
+833 CFEFKTD
-841 ESIIIDNVVQTENGS
+841 DNTVIIDNVVHTENGS

>member
-1 MEVINAGM
+1 MEVINTGM

-14 VMAVVCQTAQFVSLM
+14 AMAVVCQTAQFVSLM

-114 ITGSAIDTTGSITS
+114 ITGAAIDTTGSLTS
-128 AIVSLGSAVSQ
+128 AVVNLGSAVAQ
-139 TSVNILGQT
+139 TSANILGQT
-148 DTSGEINDATEVILE
+148 DTGEEIYDATEIILE
-163 WTNNGFKTVKDD
+163 WTSNGFKTVKDD

-189 IKSGVTDTING
+189 LKSGVTDTING
-200 ATNTVNNKIQETQK
+200 ATNTVNDKIQEAQK
-214 WIQSLINELREK
+214 WIQTLINELRDK

-243 LSSVSKG
+243 LSSISKG
-250 ATTISTGLVESGE
+250 ATTISSGLAESGE
-263 KTLEVTVTQSITS
+263 ESLAGTATQSITS
-276 SLSSVINNFSIS
+276 SLSNVINNFSIS
-288 KVVFAFAGVIAQSA
+288 KVVFAFAGVITQSA

-321 KIRDDITISE
+321 KIRDDITMTE
-331 NDLYKQYQ
+331 DDLYKQYQ

-349 IKFGEDLSK
+349 IKFGEDISK
-358 APSEFRNYSAENY
+358 NPSEFRNYSTENY

-391 RMKFAKNDRS
+391 RMKFAKNDRN
-401 QATIAKKEMR
+401 QATIAKKEIR

-497 CDDIKELCTNLGTQ
+497 CNDIKELCKNLASQ
-511 LVCCTIKVVMPAD
+511 LIGCTIKVAMPAD

-529 PNPGYKIPDFL
+529 PNPAYKISDFL
-540 KDIKTIFKFI
+540 MDVKTIIKFI
-550 KDLITL
+550 KDLITS
-556 IIDIINNIN
+556 IIDIINNVN
-565 KLVRIMLNGLNN
+565 KLARIMLNGINS
-577 LKEILDQFLELIGL
+577 LKEILDEFLNIIGL
-591 KWLMNLVQNIINLFS
+591 KWLMNLVQNIINLFGN
-606 DNIKSAK
+606 NIKSAR
-613 LSLENTLTP
+613 LSLENSLSP

-646 ISGISG
+646 ISIRETLTGS
-652 IIEKSTDILKLNNFG
+652 IEMLNSINSINK
-667 DFYKVTTDKDYVD
+667 DFNEVYNSAK
-680 AVSNVNNIS
+680 NIS
-689 YINVN
+689 YINTSATGMAATYADN
-694 SDSDY
+694 
-699 TKKQSEKVQ
+699 QSEKVQ

-724 KSPIIKEP
+724 KSPIIEEP
-732 GNTSKVSDMIDGNS
+732 GDTTTVSNMIDGGS
-746 STADIKFIGWHFFH
+746 SDIDIKFIGWNFFH
-760 PNLNHTN
+760 PNLNN
-767 SRYYKNTFFGT
+767 KKYYKSNFM
-778 LIKKI
+778 KRI
-783 KSNIIKKAAKT
+783 KSKIIKKAAKS
-794 GNKKRGGV
+794 GHKKRGGV
-802 NGLKSRW
+802 NGLRTRW
-809 KVKTD
+809 KVRSDT
-814 FAYTAF
+814 AYKAF

-833 CFEFGLSD
+833 CFEFKTD
-841 ESIIIDNVVQTENGS
+841 DNTVIIDNVVHTENGS